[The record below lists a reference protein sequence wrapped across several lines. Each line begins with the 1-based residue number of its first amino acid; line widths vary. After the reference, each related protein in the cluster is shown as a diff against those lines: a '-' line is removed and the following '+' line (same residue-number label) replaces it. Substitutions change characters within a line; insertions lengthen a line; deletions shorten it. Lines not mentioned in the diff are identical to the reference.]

1 MKSKFVA
8 GALIASM
15 AVAAL
20 ASCAKKK
27 PGGGNETTGGYQPTE
42 QEQTLPLVFGIDG
55 ADGVFNPYFSTAAY
69 DGEIVGMTQIGMLTA
84 EGTSYKYGDN
94 YACVTKDLDITYLD
108 ASGKETNKETSA
120 KQTRYDFLIKKG
132 VKFSDGKDLTI
143 KDVLFNLYLFLDT
156 AYSGSSTIYS
166 TDIVGLN
173 KYRTGKDD
181 KNAMSSI
188 DATATTNADARLRRV
203 YNWLNNQ
210 KLLAEFESVENIPAD
225 AGYVSGLEVYKNEIE
240 KDIKAFIPY
249 FQTEVKNDYDS
260 AESSFKETCKEY
272 AFNEVWELYL
282 YNYGKVKRKTHPGTS
297 RYVKVDEKGNEV
309 TTEQEDANDKLPEDK
324 RKVYRYKIDW
334 EGTDYKT
341 IFAKFT
347 SDAAKR
353 EYAIN
358 FVYESTTGFALDEE
372 FSLTDYGKIEKD
384 ALKNAIYG
392 GSASYSS
399 LYTNVQ
405 LEERSKIINAAEGSK
420 GFKSIEGVKN
430 YTTKTFRNEKTK
442 KHYNLDG
449 EYDVLSITINKVDP
463 KAIWNFSFTVAPLH
477 YYSYEGAADEGE
489 WCVNNNYG
497 VKFNDSTFMNNVVN
511 APSKIGVPVG
521 AGPYKA
527 SRETGLGNDK
537 YPSKTEFLKNYRVY
551 YERNTYFDTL
561 DGVVGGGPIQNA
573 KVKYFQ
579 YKIVN
584 SSVLLSSLEKNEIDV
599 GSPTATT
606 ENLNAL
612 NAATMSH
619 LTSKMVWVNGYGYVG
634 INAGKIPDVWLRR
647 AIIKTMNTAMIMG
660 YYKSDDLASV
670 IYRPMSIQSWAYPDT
685 AGVFKGETLDGESI
699 DYIYDGTG
707 KEIADM
713 LAEHGYNVSADGKVL
728 SDPIG
733 NPIEEMTFTI
743 AGESDDHPAYQ
754 MFKNAQEVLR
764 KIGIK
769 VNVKTDQF
777 ALKKLASGQLTV
789 WAAAWGSTI
798 DPDMYQ
804 VYHKDSTAGSTLNW
818 GYREIKARKADE
830 YPYIN
835 HYEYENRVIDKL
847 SELID
852 QGRSTTVQNT
862 RKTTYWEALD
872 LVMELA
878 VEMPTY
884 QRRDLT
890 VYNKNKIDGAT
901 LNQNPTAF
909 DGLFSKI
916 WEVGYTR

>member
-1 MKSKFVA
+1 MKRKLVA
-8 GALIASM
+8 GALVASM
-15 AVAAL
+15 AIGIGAG
-20 ASCAKKK
+20 CNNKK
-27 PGGGNETTGGYQPTE
+27 PHTDGNTAGGYQPTE

-55 ADGVFNPYFSTAAY
+55 ADGVFNPYFSTASY

-84 EGTSYKYGDN
+84 EGTDYKYGDN
-94 YACVTKDLDITYLD
+94 YACVTKDLDITYID
-108 ASGKETNKETSA
+108 ASGKETKKEA
-120 KQTRYDFLIKKG
+120 LAQYTRYDFLIKKG
-132 VKFSDGKDLTI
+132 IKFSDGVDLTI

-181 KNAMSSI
+181 KGAMSTI
-188 DATATTNADARLRRV
+188 DATATTNADMRLLRI

-210 KLLAEFESVENIPAD
+210 ILIKEYGSVGNIPAN
-225 AGYVSGLEVYKNEIE
+225 AGYVSGLDQYKAEIE
-240 KDIKAFIPY
+240 SDIKAFIPY

-282 YNYGKVKRKTHPGTS
+282 YNYGKVKRKTHAGTS
-297 RYVKVDEKGNEV
+297 RYVRVDDAGNEV
-309 TTEQEDANDKLPEDK
+309 SIEQEDANDKLADDDPNK
-324 RKVYRYKIDW
+324 KTYRYKLDW
-334 EGTDYKT
+334 DGTTYHDDFAKLTTDEAKKDYAIKYIYKT
-341 IFAKFT
+341 
-347 SDAAKR
+347 
-353 EYAIN
+353 
-358 FVYESTTGFALDEE
+358 TTGFE
-372 FSLTDYGKIEKD
+372 LTEDFTIDYDKIEKD
-384 ALKNAIYG
+384 ALRKAIYG

-399 LYTNVQ
+399 LYTDIQ
-405 LEERSKIINAAEGSK
+405 LNERTKIIAAAEGDK
-420 GFKSIEGVKN
+420 TGFKSIEGVKYSTQN
-430 YTTKTFRNEKTK
+430 SFRNEKTK
-442 KHYNLDG
+442 EYYDLDG
-449 EYDVLSITINKVDP
+449 DYDVLSITINKVDP
-463 KAIWNFSFTVAPLH
+463 KAIWNFSFTVAPMH
-477 YYSYEGAADEGE
+477 YYSYDGAGDEGE

-497 VKFNDSTFMNNVVN
+497 VKFNDSTFMNNVVK
-511 APSKIGVPVG
+511 APSKLGVPVG

-527 SRETGLGNDK
+527 SRETGLGNDL
-537 YPSKTEFLKNYRVY
+537 YPGKNEFLNNNRVY

-561 DGVVGGGPIQNA
+561 DGVENGGPIQNA

-584 SSVLLSSLEKNEIDV
+584 SSVLLQSLEKKEIDV
-599 GSPTATT
+599 GTPNATT

-612 NAATMSH
+612 NGATMSH
-619 LTSKMVWVNGYGYVG
+619 LTSKMVWTNGYGYVG
-634 INAGKIPDVWLRR
+634 INAGKIANVWLRR
-647 AIIKTMNTAMIMG
+647 AIIKAMNTDMIMG
-660 YYKSDDLASV
+660 YYKSDDLASI
-670 IYRPMSIQSWAYPDT
+670 IYRPMSIQSWAYPDSVT
-685 AGVFKGETLDGESI
+685 TYRGTTRDNYDV

-707 KEIADM
+707 REIVSM
-713 LAEHGYNVSADGKVL
+713 LADHGYNVSADGSKVI
-728 SDPIG
+728 SDPNG
-733 NPIEEMTFTI
+733 KAIEEMTFTI

-754 MFKNAQEVLR
+754 MFKNAQEVLK
-764 KIGIK
+764 KIGIN

-818 GYREIKARKADE
+818 GYREIKADRAK
-830 YPYIN
+830 YG
-835 HYEYENRVIDKL
+835 YENQVIDEL
-847 SELID
+847 SALID
-852 QGRSTTVQNT
+852 QGRETTTQNT

-890 VYNKNKIDGAT
+890 VYNKNKIDTNT

>member
-1 MKSKFVA
+1 MKRKLVA
-8 GALIASM
+8 GALVASM
-15 AVAAL
+15 AIGIGAG
-20 ASCAKKK
+20 CNNKK
-27 PGGGNETTGGYQPTE
+27 PHTDNNTAGGYQPTE

-55 ADGVFNPYFSTAAY
+55 ADGVFNPYFSTASY

-84 EGTSYKYGDN
+84 EGTDYKYGDN
-94 YACVTKDLDITYLD
+94 YACVTKDLDITYID
-108 ASGKETNKETSA
+108 ASGKETKKETSA
-120 KQTRYDFLIKKG
+120 QYTRYDFLIKKG
-132 VKFSDGKDLTI
+132 IKFSDGEDLTI
-143 KDVLFNLYLFLDT
+143 KDVLFNLYLFLDP

-181 KNAMSSI
+181 KGAMSTI
-188 DATATTNADARLRRV
+188 DATATTNADMRLLRI

-210 KLLAEFESVENIPAD
+210 ILIKEYGSVGNIPAN
-225 AGYVSGLEVYKNEIE
+225 AGYVSGLDQYKAEIE
-240 KDIKAFIPY
+240 SDIKAFIPY

-282 YNYGKVKRKTHPGTS
+282 YNYGKVKRKTHAGTS
-297 RYVKVDEKGNEV
+297 RYVKVDDAGNEV
-309 TTEQEDANDKLPEDK
+309 SIEQEDANDALADNDPNKK
-324 RKVYRYKIDW
+324 TYRYKLDW
-334 EGTDYKT
+334 DGTTYHDDFAKLTTDEDKKDYAIKYIYKT
-341 IFAKFT
+341 
-347 SDAAKR
+347 
-353 EYAIN
+353 
-358 FVYESTTGFALDEE
+358 TTGFE
-372 FSLTDYGKIEKD
+372 LTEDFTIDYDKIEKD
-384 ALKNAIYG
+384 ALRKAIYG

-399 LYTNVQ
+399 LYTDIQ
-405 LEERSKIINAAEGSK
+405 LNERSKIIAAADGDNT
-420 GFKSIEGVKN
+420 GFKSIEGVKYSTQN
-430 YTTKTFRNEKTK
+430 SFRNEKTK
-442 KHYNLDG
+442 EYYDLDG
-449 EYDVLSITINKVDP
+449 DYDVLSITINKVDP
-463 KAIWNFSFTVAPLH
+463 KAIWNFSFTVAPMH
-477 YYSYEGAADEGE
+477 YYSYDGAGDEGE

-497 VKFNDSTFMNNVVN
+497 VVFNSSSFMNDTVK
-511 APSKIGVPVG
+511 APSKLGVPVG

-527 SRETGLGNDK
+527 SRETGLGNDL
-537 YPSKTEFLKNYRVY
+537 YPGKNEFLNNNRVY

-561 DGVVGGGPIQNA
+561 DGVENGGPIQNA

-584 SSVLLSSLEKNEIDV
+584 SSVLLQSLEKNEIDV
-599 GSPTATT
+599 GTPNATT

-612 NAATMSH
+612 NGATMSH
-619 LTSKMVWVNGYGYVG
+619 LTSKMVWTNGYGYVG
-634 INAGKIPDVWLRR
+634 INAGKIADVWLRR
-647 AIIKTMNTAMIMG
+647 AIIKAMNTDMIMG
-660 YYKSDDLASV
+660 YYKSDDLASI
-670 IYRPMSIQSWAYPDT
+670 IYRPMSIQSWAYPDSAT
-685 AGVFKGETLDGESI
+685 TYSGTTLDNYDV

-707 KEIADM
+707 REIVSM
-713 LAEHGYNVSADGKVL
+713 LAEHGYNVSADGSKVI
-728 SDPIG
+728 SDPNG
-733 NPIEEMTFTI
+733 HAIEEMTFTI

-754 MFKNAQEVLR
+754 MFKNAQEVLK
-764 KIGIK
+764 KIGIT

-818 GYREIKARKADE
+818 GYREIKADRAK
-830 YPYIN
+830 YG
-835 HYEYENRVIDKL
+835 YENQVIDEL
-847 SELID
+847 SALID
-852 QGRSTTVQNT
+852 QGRATTNQNT

-890 VYNKNKIDGAT
+890 VYNKNKIDTNT

>member
-1 MKSKFVA
+1 MKRKLVA
-8 GALIASM
+8 GALVASM
-15 AVAAL
+15 AIGIGAG
-20 ASCAKKK
+20 CNNKK
-27 PGGGNETTGGYQPTE
+27 PHTDDNTAGGYQPTE

-55 ADGVFNPYFSTAAY
+55 ADGVFNPYFSTASY

-84 EGTSYKYGDN
+84 EGTDYKYGDN
-94 YACVTKDLDITYLD
+94 YACVTKDLDITYID
-108 ASGKETNKETSA
+108 ASGKETKKEA
-120 KQTRYDFLIKKG
+120 LAQYTRYDFLIKKG
-132 VKFSDGKDLTI
+132 IKFSDGVDLTI

-181 KNAMSSI
+181 KGAMSTI
-188 DATATTNADARLRRV
+188 DATATTNADMRLLRI

-210 KLLAEFESVENIPAD
+210 ILIKEYGSVGNIPAN
-225 AGYVSGLEVYKNEIE
+225 AGYVSGLDQYKAEIE
-240 KDIKAFIPY
+240 SDIKAFIPY

-282 YNYGKVKRKTHPGTS
+282 YNYGKVKRKTHAGTS
-297 RYVKVDEKGNEV
+297 RYVRVDDAGNEV
-309 TTEQEDANDKLPEDK
+309 SIEQEDANDKLADDDPNK
-324 RKVYRYKIDW
+324 KTYRYKLDW
-334 EGTDYKT
+334 DGTTYHDDFAKLTTDEAKKDYAIKYIYKT
-341 IFAKFT
+341 
-347 SDAAKR
+347 
-353 EYAIN
+353 
-358 FVYESTTGFALDEE
+358 TTGFE
-372 FSLTDYGKIEKD
+372 LTEDFTIDYDKIEKD
-384 ALKNAIYG
+384 ALRKAIYG

-399 LYTNVQ
+399 LYTDIQ
-405 LEERSKIINAAEGSK
+405 LNERTKIIAAAEGDK
-420 GFKSIEGVKN
+420 TGFKSIEGVKYSTQN
-430 YTTKTFRNEKTK
+430 SFRNEKTK
-442 KHYNLDG
+442 EYYDLDG
-449 EYDVLSITINKVDP
+449 DYDVLSITINKVDP
-463 KAIWNFSFTVAPLH
+463 KAIWNFSFTVAPMH
-477 YYSYEGAADEGE
+477 YYSYDGAGDEGE

-497 VKFNDSTFMNNVVN
+497 VKFNDSKFMNNVVK
-511 APSKIGVPVG
+511 APSKLGVPVG

-527 SRETGLGNDK
+527 SRETGLGNDL
-537 YPSKTEFLKNYRVY
+537 YPGKNEFLNNNRVY

-561 DGVVGGGPIQNA
+561 DGVENGGPIQNA

-584 SSVLLSSLEKNEIDV
+584 SSVLLQSLEKNEIDV
-599 GSPTATT
+599 GTPNATT

-612 NAATMSH
+612 NGATMSH
-619 LTSKMVWVNGYGYVG
+619 LTSKMVWTNGYGYVG
-634 INAGKIPDVWLRR
+634 INAGKIADVWLRR
-647 AIIKTMNTAMIMG
+647 AIIKAMNTDMIMG
-660 YYKSDDLASV
+660 YYKSDDLASI
-670 IYRPMSIQSWAYPDT
+670 IYRPMSIQSWAYPDSAT
-685 AGVFKGETLDGESI
+685 TYSGTTLDNYDV

-707 KEIADM
+707 REIVSM
-713 LAEHGYNVSADGKVL
+713 LAEHGYNVSADRSKVI
-728 SDPIG
+728 SDPNG
-733 NPIEEMTFTI
+733 KAIEEMTFTI

-754 MFKNAQEVLR
+754 MFKNAQEVLK
-764 KIGIK
+764 KIGIN

-818 GYREIKARKADE
+818 GYREIKADRAK
-830 YPYIN
+830 YG
-835 HYEYENRVIDKL
+835 YENQVIDEL
-847 SELID
+847 SALID
-852 QGRSTTVQNT
+852 QGRATTNQNT

-890 VYNKNKIDGAT
+890 VYNKNKIDTNT

>member
-1 MKSKFVA
+1 MKRKLVA
-8 GALIASM
+8 GALVASM
-15 AVAAL
+15 AIGIGAG
-20 ASCAKKK
+20 CNNKK
-27 PGGGNETTGGYQPTE
+27 PHTDDNTAGGYQPTE

-55 ADGVFNPYFSTAAY
+55 ADGVFNPYFSTASY

-84 EGTSYKYGDN
+84 EGTDYKYGDN
-94 YACVTKDLDITYLD
+94 YACVTKDLDITYID
-108 ASGKETNKETSA
+108 ASGKETKKEA
-120 KQTRYDFLIKKG
+120 LAQYTRYDFLIKKG
-132 VKFSDGKDLTI
+132 IKFSDGVDLTI

-181 KNAMSSI
+181 KGAMSTI
-188 DATATTNADARLRRV
+188 DATATTNADMRLLRI

-210 KLLAEFESVENIPAD
+210 ILIKEYGSVGNIPAN
-225 AGYVSGLEVYKNEIE
+225 AGYVSGLDQYKAEIE
-240 KDIKAFIPY
+240 SDIKAFIPY

-282 YNYGKVKRKTHPGTS
+282 YNYGKVKRKTHAGTS
-297 RYVKVDEKGNEV
+297 RYVKVDDAGNEV
-309 TTEQEDANDKLPEDK
+309 SIEQEDANDKLADDDPNK
-324 RKVYRYKIDW
+324 KTYRYKLDW
-334 EGTDYKT
+334 DGTTYHDDFAKLTTDEAKKDYAIKYIYKT
-341 IFAKFT
+341 
-347 SDAAKR
+347 
-353 EYAIN
+353 
-358 FVYESTTGFALDEE
+358 TTGFE
-372 FSLTDYGKIEKD
+372 LTEDFTIDYDKIEKD
-384 ALKNAIYG
+384 ALRKAIYG

-399 LYTNVQ
+399 LYTDIQ
-405 LEERSKIINAAEGSK
+405 LNERTKIIAAAEGDK
-420 GFKSIEGVKN
+420 TGFKSIEGVKYSTQN
-430 YTTKTFRNEKTK
+430 SFRNEKTK
-442 KHYNLDG
+442 EYYDLDG
-449 EYDVLSITINKVDP
+449 DYDVLSITINKVDP
-463 KAIWNFSFTVAPLH
+463 KAIWNFSFTVAPMH
-477 YYSYEGAADEGE
+477 YYSYDGAGDEGE

-497 VKFNDSTFMNNVVN
+497 VKFNDSKFMNNVVK
-511 APSKIGVPVG
+511 APSKLGVPVG

-527 SRETGLGNDK
+527 SRETGLGNDL
-537 YPSKTEFLKNYRVY
+537 YPGKNEFLNNNRVY

-561 DGVVGGGPIQNA
+561 DGVENGGPIQNA

-584 SSVLLSSLEKNEIDV
+584 SSVLLQSLEKNEIDV
-599 GSPTATT
+599 GTPNATT

-612 NAATMSH
+612 NGATMSH
-619 LTSKMVWVNGYGYVG
+619 LTSKMVWTNGYGYVG
-634 INAGKIPDVWLRR
+634 INAGKIADVWLRR
-647 AIIKTMNTAMIMG
+647 AIIKAMNTDMIMG
-660 YYKSDDLASV
+660 YYKSDDLASI
-670 IYRPMSIQSWAYPDT
+670 IYRPMSIQSWAYPDSAT
-685 AGVFKGETLDGESI
+685 TYSGTTLDNYDV

-707 KEIADM
+707 REIVSM
-713 LAEHGYNVSADGKVL
+713 LAEHGYNVSADRSKVI
-728 SDPIG
+728 SDPNG
-733 NPIEEMTFTI
+733 KAIEEMTFTI

-754 MFKNAQEVLR
+754 MFKNAQEVLK
-764 KIGIK
+764 KIGIN

-818 GYREIKARKADE
+818 GYREIKADRAK
-830 YPYIN
+830 YG
-835 HYEYENRVIDKL
+835 YENQVIDEL
-847 SELID
+847 SALID
-852 QGRSTTVQNT
+852 QGRATTNQNT

-890 VYNKNKIDGAT
+890 VYNKNKIDTNT

>member
-1 MKSKFVA
+1 MKRKLVA
-8 GALIASM
+8 GALVASM
-15 AVAAL
+15 AIGIGAG
-20 ASCAKKK
+20 CNNKK
-27 PGGGNETTGGYQPTE
+27 PHTDDNTAGGYQPTE

-55 ADGVFNPYFSTAAY
+55 ADGVFNPYFSTASY

-84 EGTSYKYGDN
+84 EGTDYKYGDN
-94 YACVTKDLDITYLD
+94 YACVTKDLDITYID
-108 ASGKETNKETSA
+108 ASGKETKKETSA
-120 KQTRYDFLIKKG
+120 QYTRYDFLIKKG
-132 VKFSDGKDLTI
+132 IKFSDGEDLTI
-143 KDVLFNLYLFLDT
+143 KDVLFNLYLFLDP

-181 KNAMSSI
+181 KGAMSTI
-188 DATATTNADARLRRV
+188 DATATTNADMRLLRI

-210 KLLAEFESVENIPAD
+210 ILIKEYGSVGNIPAN
-225 AGYVSGLEVYKNEIE
+225 AGYVSGLDQYKAEIE
-240 KDIKAFIPY
+240 SDIKAFIPY

-282 YNYGKVKRKTHPGTS
+282 YNYGKVKRKTHAGTS
-297 RYVKVDEKGNEV
+297 RYVKVDDAGNEV
-309 TTEQEDANDKLPEDK
+309 SIEQEDANDALADNDPNKK
-324 RKVYRYKIDW
+324 TYRYKLDW
-334 EGTDYKT
+334 DGTTYHDDFAKLTTDEAKKDYAIKYIYKT
-341 IFAKFT
+341 
-347 SDAAKR
+347 
-353 EYAIN
+353 
-358 FVYESTTGFALDEE
+358 TTGFE
-372 FSLTDYGKIEKD
+372 LTEDFTIDYDKIEKD
-384 ALKNAIYG
+384 ALRKAIYG

-399 LYTNVQ
+399 LYTDIQ
-405 LEERSKIINAAEGSK
+405 LNERSKIIAAADGDNT
-420 GFKSIEGVKN
+420 GFKSIEGVKYSTQN
-430 YTTKTFRNEKTK
+430 SFRNEKTK
-442 KHYNLDG
+442 EYYDLDG
-449 EYDVLSITINKVDP
+449 DYDVLSITINKVDP
-463 KAIWNFSFTVAPLH
+463 KAIWNFSFTVAPMH
-477 YYSYEGAADEGE
+477 YYSYDGAGDEGE

-497 VKFNDSTFMNNVVN
+497 VVFNSSSFMNDTVK
-511 APSKIGVPVG
+511 APSKLGVPVG

-527 SRETGLGNDK
+527 SRETGLGNDL
-537 YPSKTEFLKNYRVY
+537 YPGKNEFLNNNRVY

-561 DGVVGGGPIQNA
+561 DGVENGGPIQNA

-584 SSVLLSSLEKNEIDV
+584 SSVLLQSLEKNEIDV
-599 GSPTATT
+599 GTPNATT

-612 NAATMSH
+612 NGATMSH
-619 LTSKMVWVNGYGYVG
+619 LTSKMVWTNGYGYVG
-634 INAGKIPDVWLRR
+634 INAGKIADVWLRR
-647 AIIKTMNTAMIMG
+647 AIIKAMNTDMIMG
-660 YYKSDDLASV
+660 YYKSDDLASI
-670 IYRPMSIQSWAYPDT
+670 IYRPMSIQSWAYPDSAT
-685 AGVFKGETLDGESI
+685 TYSGTTLDNYDV

-707 KEIADM
+707 REIVSM
-713 LAEHGYNVSADGKVL
+713 LAEHGYNVSADGSKVI
-728 SDPIG
+728 S
-733 NPIEEMTFTI
+733 NPDNHSIEEMTFTI

-754 MFKNAQEVLR
+754 MFKNAQEVLK
-764 KIGIK
+764 KIGIT

-818 GYREIKARKADE
+818 GYREIKADRAK
-830 YPYIN
+830 YG
-835 HYEYENRVIDKL
+835 YENQVIDEL
-847 SELID
+847 SALID
-852 QGRSTTVQNT
+852 QGRATTNQNT

-890 VYNKNKIDGAT
+890 VYNKNKIDTNT

>member
-1 MKSKFVA
+1 MKRKLVA
-8 GALIASM
+8 GALVASM
-15 AVAAL
+15 AIGIGAG
-20 ASCAKKK
+20 CNNKK
-27 PGGGNETTGGYQPTE
+27 PHTDDNTTGGYQPTE

-55 ADGVFNPYFSTAAY
+55 ADSVFNPYFSTASY

-84 EGTSYKYGDN
+84 EGTDYKYGDN
-94 YACVTKDLDITYLD
+94 YACVTKDLDITYID
-108 ASGKETNKETSA
+108 ASGKETKKETSA
-120 KQTRYDFLIKKG
+120 QYTRYDFLIKKG
-132 VKFSDGKDLTI
+132 IKFSDGVDLTI

-181 KNAMSSI
+181 KGAMSTI
-188 DATATTNADARLRRV
+188 DATATTNADMRLLRI

-210 KLLAEFESVENIPAD
+210 ILIKEYGSVGNIPAN
-225 AGYVSGLEVYKNEIE
+225 AGYVSGLDQYKAEIE
-240 KDIKAFIPY
+240 SDIKAFIPY

-282 YNYGKVKRKTHPGTS
+282 YNYGKVKRKTHAGTS
-297 RYVKVDEKGNEV
+297 RYVRVDDAGNEV
-309 TTEQEDANDKLPEDK
+309 SIEQEDANDKLADDDPNK
-324 RKVYRYKIDW
+324 KTYRYKLDW
-334 EGTDYKT
+334 DGTTYHDDFAKLTTDEAKKDYAIKYIYKT
-341 IFAKFT
+341 
-347 SDAAKR
+347 
-353 EYAIN
+353 
-358 FVYESTTGFALDEE
+358 TTGFE
-372 FSLTDYGKIEKD
+372 LTEDFTIDYDKIEKD
-384 ALKNAIYG
+384 ALRKAIYG

-399 LYTNVQ
+399 LYTDIQ
-405 LEERSKIINAAEGSK
+405 LNERTKIIAAAEGDK
-420 GFKSIEGVKN
+420 TGFKSIEGVKYSTQN
-430 YTTKTFRNEKTK
+430 SFRNEKTK
-442 KHYNLDG
+442 EYYDLDG
-449 EYDVLSITINKVDP
+449 DYDVLSITINKVDP
-463 KAIWNFSFTVAPLH
+463 KAIWNFSFTVAPMH
-477 YYSYEGAADEGE
+477 YYSYDGAGDEGE

-497 VKFNDSTFMNNVVN
+497 VKFNDSKFMNNVVK
-511 APSKIGVPVG
+511 APSKLGVPVG

-527 SRETGLGNDK
+527 SRETGLGNDL
-537 YPSKTEFLKNYRVY
+537 YPGKNEFLNNNRVY

-561 DGVVGGGPIQNA
+561 DGVENGGPIQNA

-584 SSVLLSSLEKNEIDV
+584 SSVLLQSLEKNEIDV
-599 GSPTATT
+599 GTPNATT

-612 NAATMSH
+612 NGATMSH
-619 LTSKMVWVNGYGYVG
+619 LTSKMVWTNGYGYVG
-634 INAGKIPDVWLRR
+634 INAGKIADVWLRR
-647 AIIKTMNTAMIMG
+647 AIIKAMNTDMIMG
-660 YYKSDDLASV
+660 YYKSDDLASI
-670 IYRPMSIQSWAYPDT
+670 IYRPMSIQSWAYPDSAT
-685 AGVFKGETLDGESI
+685 TYSGTTLDNYDV

-707 KEIADM
+707 REIVSM
-713 LAEHGYNVSADGKVL
+713 LAEHGYNVSADRSKVI
-728 SDPIG
+728 SDPNG
-733 NPIEEMTFTI
+733 KAIEEMTFTI

-754 MFKNAQEVLR
+754 MFKNAQEVLK
-764 KIGIK
+764 KIGIN

-818 GYREIKARKADE
+818 GYREIKADRAK
-830 YPYIN
+830 YG
-835 HYEYENRVIDKL
+835 YENQVIDEL
-847 SELID
+847 SALID
-852 QGRSTTVQNT
+852 QGRATTTQNT

-890 VYNKNKIDGAT
+890 VYNKNKIDTNT

>member
-1 MKSKFVA
+1 MKRKLVA
-8 GALIASM
+8 GALVASM
-15 AVAAL
+15 AIGIGAG
-20 ASCAKKK
+20 CNNKK
-27 PGGGNETTGGYQPTE
+27 PHTDDNTAGGYQPTE

-55 ADGVFNPYFSTAAY
+55 ADGVFNPYFSTASY

-84 EGTSYKYGDN
+84 EGTDYKYGDN
-94 YACVTKDLDITYLD
+94 YACVTKDLDITYID
-108 ASGKETNKETSA
+108 ASGKETKKEA
-120 KQTRYDFLIKKG
+120 LAQYTRYDFLIKKG
-132 VKFSDGKDLTI
+132 IKFSDGVDLTI

-181 KNAMSSI
+181 KGAMSTI
-188 DATATTNADARLRRV
+188 DATATTNADMRLLRI

-210 KLLAEFESVENIPAD
+210 ILIKEYGSVGNIPAN
-225 AGYVSGLEVYKNEIE
+225 AGYVSGLDQYKAEIE
-240 KDIKAFIPY
+240 SDIKAFIPY

-282 YNYGKVKRKTHPGTS
+282 YNYGKVKRKTHAGTS
-297 RYVKVDEKGNEV
+297 RYVRVDDAGNEV
-309 TTEQEDANDKLPEDK
+309 SIEQEDANDELADDDPNKK
-324 RKVYRYKIDW
+324 TYRYKLDW
-334 EGTDYKT
+334 DGTTYHDDFAKLTTDEAKKDYAIKYIYKT
-341 IFAKFT
+341 
-347 SDAAKR
+347 
-353 EYAIN
+353 
-358 FVYESTTGFALDEE
+358 TTGFE
-372 FSLTDYGKIEKD
+372 LTEDFTIDYDKIEKD
-384 ALKNAIYG
+384 ALRKAIYG

-399 LYTNVQ
+399 LYTDIQ
-405 LEERSKIINAAEGSK
+405 LNERTKIIAAAEGDK
-420 GFKSIEGVKN
+420 TGFKSIEGVKYSTQN
-430 YTTKTFRNEKTK
+430 SFRNEKTK
-442 KHYNLDG
+442 EYYDLDG
-449 EYDVLSITINKVDP
+449 DYDVLSITINKVDP
-463 KAIWNFSFTVAPLH
+463 KAIWNFSFTVAPMH
-477 YYSYEGAADEGE
+477 YYSYDGAGDEGE

-497 VKFNDSTFMNNVVN
+497 VKFNDSKFMNNVVK
-511 APSKIGVPVG
+511 APSKLGVPVG

-527 SRETGLGNDK
+527 SRETGLGNDL
-537 YPSKTEFLKNYRVY
+537 YPGKNEFLNNNRVY

-561 DGVVGGGPIQNA
+561 DGVENGGPIQNA

-584 SSVLLSSLEKNEIDV
+584 SSVLLQSLEKNEIDV
-599 GSPTATT
+599 GTPNATT

-612 NAATMSH
+612 NGATMSH
-619 LTSKMVWVNGYGYVG
+619 LTSKMVWTNGYGYVG
-634 INAGKIPDVWLRR
+634 INAGKIADVWLRR
-647 AIIKTMNTAMIMG
+647 AIIKAMNTDMIMG
-660 YYKSDDLASV
+660 YYKSDDLASI
-670 IYRPMSIQSWAYPDT
+670 IYRPMSIQSWAYPDSAT
-685 AGVFKGETLDGESI
+685 TYSGTTLDNYDV

-707 KEIADM
+707 REIVSM
-713 LAEHGYNVSADGKVL
+713 LAEHGYNVSADRSKVI
-728 SDPIG
+728 SDPNG
-733 NPIEEMTFTI
+733 KAIEEMTFTI

-754 MFKNAQEVLR
+754 MFKNAQEVLK
-764 KIGIK
+764 KIGIN

-818 GYREIKARKADE
+818 GYREIKADRAK
-830 YPYIN
+830 YG
-835 HYEYENRVIDKL
+835 YENQVIDEL
-847 SELID
+847 SALID
-852 QGRSTTVQNT
+852 QGRATTTQNT

-890 VYNKNKIDGAT
+890 VYNKNKIDTNT

>member
-1 MKSKFVA
+1 MKRKLVA
-8 GALIASM
+8 GALVASM
-15 AVAAL
+15 AIGIGAG
-20 ASCAKKK
+20 CNNKK
-27 PGGGNETTGGYQPTE
+27 PHTDNNTTGGYQPTE

-55 ADGVFNPYFSTAAY
+55 ADGVFNPYFSTASY

-84 EGTSYKYGDN
+84 EGTDYKYGDN
-94 YACVTKDLDITYLD
+94 YACVTKDLDITYID
-108 ASGKETNKETSA
+108 ASGKETKKETSA
-120 KQTRYDFLIKKG
+120 QYTRYDFLIKKG
-132 VKFSDGKDLTI
+132 IKFSDGVDLTI

-181 KNAMSSI
+181 KGAMSTI
-188 DATATTNADARLRRV
+188 DATATTNADMRLLRI

-210 KLLAEFESVENIPAD
+210 ILIKEYGSVGNIPAN
-225 AGYVSGLEVYKNEIE
+225 AGYVSGLDQYKAEIE
-240 KDIKAFIPY
+240 SDIKAFIPY

-282 YNYGKVKRKTHPGTS
+282 YNYGKVKRKTHAGTS
-297 RYVKVDEKGNEV
+297 RYVRVDDAGNEV
-309 TTEQEDANDKLPEDK
+309 SIEQEDANDKLADDDPNK
-324 RKVYRYKIDW
+324 KTYRYKLDW
-334 EGTDYKT
+334 DGTTYHDDFAKLTTDEAKKDYAIKYIYKT
-341 IFAKFT
+341 
-347 SDAAKR
+347 
-353 EYAIN
+353 
-358 FVYESTTGFALDEE
+358 TTGFE
-372 FSLTDYGKIEKD
+372 LTEDFTIDYDKIEKD
-384 ALKNAIYG
+384 ALRKAIYG

-399 LYTNVQ
+399 LYTDIQ
-405 LEERSKIINAAEGSK
+405 LNERTKIIAAAEGDK
-420 GFKSIEGVKN
+420 TGFKSIEGVKYSTQN
-430 YTTKTFRNEKTK
+430 SFRNEKTK
-442 KHYNLDG
+442 EYYDLDG
-449 EYDVLSITINKVDP
+449 DYDVLSITINKVDP
-463 KAIWNFSFTVAPLH
+463 KAIWNFSFTVAPMH
-477 YYSYEGAADEGE
+477 YYSYDGAGDEGE

-497 VKFNDSTFMNNVVN
+497 VKFNDSTFMNNVVK
-511 APSKIGVPVG
+511 APSKLGVPVG

-527 SRETGLGNDK
+527 SRETGLGNDL
-537 YPSKTEFLKNYRVY
+537 YPGKNEFLNNNRVY

-561 DGVVGGGPIQNA
+561 DGVENGGPIQNA

-584 SSVLLSSLEKNEIDV
+584 SSVLLQSLEKNEIDV
-599 GSPTATT
+599 GTPNATT

-612 NAATMSH
+612 NGATMSH
-619 LTSKMVWVNGYGYVG
+619 LTSKMVWTNGYGYVG
-634 INAGKIPDVWLRR
+634 INAGKIADVWLRR
-647 AIIKTMNTAMIMG
+647 AIIKAMNTDMIMG
-660 YYKSDDLASV
+660 YYKSDDLASI
-670 IYRPMSIQSWAYPDT
+670 IYRPMSIQSWAYPDSAT
-685 AGVFKGETLDGESI
+685 TYSGTTLDNYDV

-707 KEIADM
+707 REIVSM
-713 LAEHGYNVSADGKVL
+713 LAEHGYNVSADRSKVI
-728 SDPIG
+728 SDPNG
-733 NPIEEMTFTI
+733 HSIEEMTFTI

-754 MFKNAQEVLR
+754 MFKNAQEVLK
-764 KIGIK
+764 KIGIT

-818 GYREIKARKADE
+818 GYREIKADRAK
-830 YPYIN
+830 YG
-835 HYEYENRVIDKL
+835 YENQVIDEL
-847 SELID
+847 SALID
-852 QGRSTTVQNT
+852 QGRATTNQNT

-890 VYNKNKIDGAT
+890 VYNKNKIDTNT

>member
-1 MKSKFVA
+1 MKRKLVA
-8 GALIASM
+8 GALVASM
-15 AVAAL
+15 AIGIGAG
-20 ASCAKKK
+20 CNNKK
-27 PGGGNETTGGYQPTE
+27 PHTDDNTAGGYQPTE

-55 ADGVFNPYFSTAAY
+55 ADGVFNPYFSTASY

-84 EGTSYKYGDN
+84 EGTDYKYGDN
-94 YACVTKDLDITYLD
+94 YACVTKDLDITYID
-108 ASGKETNKETSA
+108 ASGKETKKEA
-120 KQTRYDFLIKKG
+120 LAQYTRYDFLIKKG
-132 VKFSDGKDLTI
+132 IKFSDGVDLTI

-181 KNAMSSI
+181 KGAMSTI
-188 DATATTNADARLRRV
+188 DATATTNADMRLLRI

-210 KLLAEFESVENIPAD
+210 ILIKEYGSVGNIPAN
-225 AGYVSGLEVYKNEIE
+225 AGYVSGLDQYKAEIE
-240 KDIKAFIPY
+240 SDIKAFIPY

-282 YNYGKVKRKTHPGTS
+282 YNYGKVKRKTHAGTS
-297 RYVKVDEKGNEV
+297 RYVRVDDAGNEV
-309 TTEQEDANDKLPEDK
+309 SIEQEDANDKLADDDPNK
-324 RKVYRYKIDW
+324 KTYRYKLDW
-334 EGTDYKT
+334 DGTTYHDDFAKLTTDEAKKDYAIKYIYKT
-341 IFAKFT
+341 
-347 SDAAKR
+347 
-353 EYAIN
+353 
-358 FVYESTTGFALDEE
+358 TTGFE
-372 FSLTDYGKIEKD
+372 LTEDFTIDYDKIEKD
-384 ALKNAIYG
+384 ALRKAIYG

-399 LYTNVQ
+399 LYTDIQ
-405 LEERSKIINAAEGSK
+405 LNERTKIIAAAEGDK
-420 GFKSIEGVKN
+420 TGFKSIEGVKYSTQN
-430 YTTKTFRNEKTK
+430 SFRNEKTK
-442 KHYNLDG
+442 EYYDLDG
-449 EYDVLSITINKVDP
+449 DYDVLSITINKVDP
-463 KAIWNFSFTVAPLH
+463 KAIWNFSFTVAPMH
-477 YYSYEGAADEGE
+477 YYSYDGAGDEGE

-497 VKFNDSTFMNNVVN
+497 VKFNDSKFMNNVVK
-511 APSKIGVPVG
+511 APSKLGVPVG

-527 SRETGLGNDK
+527 SRETGLGNDL
-537 YPSKTEFLKNYRVY
+537 YPGKNEFLNNNRVY

-561 DGVVGGGPIQNA
+561 DGVENGGPIQNA

-584 SSVLLSSLEKNEIDV
+584 SSVLLQSLEKNEIDV
-599 GSPTATT
+599 GTPNATT

-612 NAATMSH
+612 NGATMSH
-619 LTSKMVWVNGYGYVG
+619 LTSKMVWTNGYGYVG
-634 INAGKIPDVWLRR
+634 INAGKIADVWLRR
-647 AIIKTMNTAMIMG
+647 AIIKAMNTDMIMG
-660 YYKSDDLASV
+660 YYKSDDLASI
-670 IYRPMSIQSWAYPDT
+670 IYRPMSIQSWAYPDSAT
-685 AGVFKGETLDGESI
+685 TYSGTTLDNYDV

-707 KEIADM
+707 REIVSM
-713 LAEHGYNVSADGKVL
+713 LAEHGYNVSADGSKVI
-728 SDPIG
+728 SDPNG
-733 NPIEEMTFTI
+733 KAIEEMTFTI

-754 MFKNAQEVLR
+754 MFKNAQEVLK
-764 KIGIK
+764 KIGIN

-818 GYREIKARKADE
+818 GYREIKADRAK
-830 YPYIN
+830 YS
-835 HYEYENRVIDKL
+835 YENQVIDEL
-847 SELID
+847 SALID
-852 QGRSTTVQNT
+852 QGRATTTQNT

-890 VYNKNKIDGAT
+890 VYNKNKIDTNT

>member
-1 MKSKFVA
+1 MKRKLVA
-8 GALIASM
+8 GALVASM
-15 AVAAL
+15 AIGIGAG
-20 ASCAKKK
+20 CNNKK
-27 PGGGNETTGGYQPTE
+27 PHTDDNTAGGYQPTE

-55 ADGVFNPYFSTAAY
+55 ADGVFNPYFSTASY

-84 EGTSYKYGDN
+84 EGTDYKYGDN
-94 YACVTKDLDITYLD
+94 YACITKDLDITYID
-108 ASGKETNKETSA
+108 ASGKETKKETSA
-120 KQTRYDFLIKKG
+120 QYTRYDFLIKKG
-132 VKFSDGKDLTI
+132 IKFSDGEDLTI
-143 KDVLFNLYLFLDT
+143 KDVLFNLYLFLDP

-181 KNAMSSI
+181 KGAMSTI
-188 DATATTNADARLRRV
+188 DATATTNADMRLLRI

-210 KLLAEFESVENIPAD
+210 ILIKEYGSVGNIPAN
-225 AGYVSGLEVYKNEIE
+225 AGFVSGLDQYKAEIE

-282 YNYGKVKRKTHPGTS
+282 YNYGKVKRKTHAGTS
-297 RYVKVDEKGNEV
+297 RYVKVDDAGNEV
-309 TTEQEDANDKLPEDK
+309 SIEQEDANDALADNDPNKK
-324 RKVYRYKIDW
+324 TYRYKLDW
-334 EGTDYKT
+334 DGTTYHDDFAKLTTDEAKKDYAIKYIYKT
-341 IFAKFT
+341 
-347 SDAAKR
+347 
-353 EYAIN
+353 
-358 FVYESTTGFALDEE
+358 TTGFE
-372 FSLTDYGKIEKD
+372 LTEDFTIDYDKIEKD
-384 ALKNAIYG
+384 ALRKAIYG

-399 LYTNVQ
+399 LYTDIQ
-405 LEERSKIINAAEGSK
+405 LNERSKIIAAADGDNT
-420 GFKSIEGVKN
+420 GFKSIEGVKYSTQN
-430 YTTKTFRNEKTK
+430 SFRNEKTK
-442 KHYNLDG
+442 EYYDLDG
-449 EYDVLSITINKVDP
+449 DYDVLSITINKVDP
-463 KAIWNFSFTVAPLH
+463 KAIWNFSFTVAPMH
-477 YYSYEGAADEGE
+477 YYSYDGAGDEGE

-497 VKFNDSTFMNNVVN
+497 VVFNSSSFMNDTVK
-511 APSKIGVPVG
+511 APSKLGVPVG

-527 SRETGLGNDK
+527 SRETGLGNDL
-537 YPSKTEFLKNYRVY
+537 YPGKNEFLNNNRVY

-561 DGVVGGGPIQNA
+561 DGVENGGPIQNA

-584 SSVLLSSLEKNEIDV
+584 SSVLLQSLEKNEIDV
-599 GSPTATT
+599 GTPNATT

-612 NAATMSH
+612 NGATMSH
-619 LTSKMVWVNGYGYVG
+619 LTSKMVWTNGYGYVG
-634 INAGKIPDVWLRR
+634 INAGKIADVWLRR
-647 AIIKTMNTAMIMG
+647 AIIKAMNTDMIMG
-660 YYKSDDLASV
+660 YYKSDDLASI
-670 IYRPMSIQSWAYPDT
+670 IYRPMSIQSWAYPDSAT
-685 AGVFKGETLDGESI
+685 TYSGTTLDNYDV

-707 KEIADM
+707 REIVSM
-713 LAEHGYNVSADGKVL
+713 LAEHGYNVSADGSKVI
-728 SDPIG
+728 SDP
-733 NPIEEMTFTI
+733 NEHSIEEMTFTI

-754 MFKNAQEVLR
+754 MFKNAQEVLK
-764 KIGIK
+764 KIGIT

-818 GYREIKARKADE
+818 GYREIKADRAT
-830 YPYIN
+830 YG
-835 HYEYENRVIDKL
+835 YENQVINEL
-847 SELID
+847 SALID
-852 QGRSTTVQNT
+852 QGRATTNQNT

-890 VYNKNKIDGAT
+890 VYNKNKIDTNT

>member
-1 MKSKFVA
+1 MKRKLVA
-8 GALIASM
+8 GALVASM
-15 AVAAL
+15 AIGIGAG
-20 ASCAKKK
+20 CNNKK
-27 PGGGNETTGGYQPTE
+27 PHTDDNTAGGYQPTE

-55 ADGVFNPYFSTAAY
+55 ADGVFNPYFSTASY

-84 EGTSYKYGDN
+84 EGTDYKYGDN
-94 YACVTKDLDITYLD
+94 YACVTKDLDITYID
-108 ASGKETNKETSA
+108 ASGKETKKETSA
-120 KQTRYDFLIKKG
+120 QYTRYDFLIKKG
-132 VKFSDGKDLTI
+132 IKFSDGVDLTI

-181 KNAMSSI
+181 KGAMSTI
-188 DATATTNADARLRRV
+188 DATATTNADMRLLRI

-210 KLLAEFESVENIPAD
+210 ILIKEYGSVGNIPAN
-225 AGYVSGLEVYKNEIE
+225 AGYVSGLDQYKAEIE
-240 KDIKAFIPY
+240 SDIKAFIPY

-282 YNYGKVKRKTHPGTS
+282 YNYGKVKRKTHAGTS
-297 RYVKVDEKGNEV
+297 RYVRVDDAGNEV
-309 TTEQEDANDKLPEDK
+309 SIEQEDANDKLADDDPNK
-324 RKVYRYKIDW
+324 KTYRYKLDW
-334 EGTDYKT
+334 DGTTYHDDFAKLTTDEAKKDYAIKYIYKT
-341 IFAKFT
+341 
-347 SDAAKR
+347 
-353 EYAIN
+353 
-358 FVYESTTGFALDEE
+358 TTGFE
-372 FSLTDYGKIEKD
+372 LTEDFTIDYDKIEKD
-384 ALKNAIYG
+384 ALRKAIYG

-399 LYTNVQ
+399 LYTDIQ
-405 LEERSKIINAAEGSK
+405 LNERTKIIAAAEGDK
-420 GFKSIEGVKN
+420 TGFKSIEGVKYSTQN
-430 YTTKTFRNEKTK
+430 SFRNEKTK
-442 KHYNLDG
+442 EYYDLDG
-449 EYDVLSITINKVDP
+449 DYDVLSITINKVDP
-463 KAIWNFSFTVAPLH
+463 KAIWNFSFTVAPMH
-477 YYSYEGAADEGE
+477 YYSYDGAGDEGE

-497 VKFNDSTFMNNVVN
+497 VKFNDSKFMNNVVK
-511 APSKIGVPVG
+511 APSKLGVPVG

-527 SRETGLGNDK
+527 SRETGLGNDL
-537 YPSKTEFLKNYRVY
+537 YPGKNEFLNNNRVY

-561 DGVVGGGPIQNA
+561 DGVENGGPIQNA

-584 SSVLLSSLEKNEIDV
+584 SSVLLQSLEKNEIDV
-599 GSPTATT
+599 GTPNATT

-612 NAATMSH
+612 NGATMSH
-619 LTSKMVWVNGYGYVG
+619 LTSKMVWTNGYGYVG
-634 INAGKIPDVWLRR
+634 INAGKIADVWLRR
-647 AIIKTMNTAMIMG
+647 AIIKAMNTDMIMG
-660 YYKSDDLASV
+660 YYKSDDLASI
-670 IYRPMSIQSWAYPDT
+670 IYRPMSIQSWAYPDSAT
-685 AGVFKGETLDGESI
+685 TYSGTTLDNYDV

-707 KEIADM
+707 REIVSM
-713 LAEHGYNVSADGKVL
+713 LAEHGYNVSADGSKVI
-728 SDPIG
+728 SDPNG
-733 NPIEEMTFTI
+733 KAIEEMTFTI

-754 MFKNAQEVLR
+754 MFKNAQEVLK
-764 KIGIK
+764 KIGIN

-818 GYREIKARKADE
+818 GYREIKADRAK
-830 YPYIN
+830 YG
-835 HYEYENRVIDKL
+835 YENQVIDEL
-847 SELID
+847 SALID
-852 QGRSTTVQNT
+852 QGRATTTQNT

-890 VYNKNKIDGAT
+890 VYNKNKIDTNT

>member
-1 MKSKFVA
+1 MKRKLVA
-8 GALIASM
+8 GALVASM
-15 AVAAL
+15 AIGIGAG
-20 ASCAKKK
+20 CNNKK
-27 PGGGNETTGGYQPTE
+27 PHTDDNTAGGYQPTE

-55 ADGVFNPYFSTAAY
+55 ADGVFNPYFSTASY

-84 EGTSYKYGDN
+84 EGTDYKYGDN
-94 YACVTKDLDITYLD
+94 YACVTKDLDITYID
-108 ASGKETNKETSA
+108 ASGKETKKEA
-120 KQTRYDFLIKKG
+120 LALYTRYDFLIKKG
-132 VKFSDGKDLTI
+132 IKFSDGVDLTI
-143 KDVLFNLYLFLDT
+143 KDVLFNLYLFLDP

-181 KNAMSSI
+181 KGAMSTI
-188 DATATTNADARLRRV
+188 DATATTNADMRLLRI

-210 KLLAEFESVENIPAD
+210 ILIKEYGSVDNIP
-225 AGYVSGLEVYKNEIE
+225 AGYVSGLDQYKAEIE
-240 KDIKAFIPY
+240 SDIKAFIPY

-282 YNYGKVKRKTHPGTS
+282 YNYGKVKRKTHAGTS
-297 RYVKVDEKGNEV
+297 RYVRVDDAGNEV
-309 TTEQEDANDKLPEDK
+309 SIEQEDANDKLADDDPNK
-324 RKVYRYKIDW
+324 KTYRYKLDW
-334 EGTDYKT
+334 DGTTYHDDFAKLTTDEAKKDYAIKYIYKT
-341 IFAKFT
+341 
-347 SDAAKR
+347 
-353 EYAIN
+353 
-358 FVYESTTGFALDEE
+358 TTGFE
-372 FSLTDYGKIEKD
+372 LTEDFTIDYDKIEKD
-384 ALKNAIYG
+384 ALRKAIYG

-399 LYTNVQ
+399 LYTDIQ
-405 LEERSKIINAAEGSK
+405 LNERTKILAAAEGDK
-420 GFKSIEGVKN
+420 TGFKSIEGVKYSTQN
-430 YTTKTFRNEKTK
+430 SFRNEKTK
-442 KHYNLDG
+442 EYYDLDG
-449 EYDVLSITINKVDP
+449 DYDVLSITINKVDP
-463 KAIWNFSFTVAPLH
+463 KAIWNFSFTVAPMH
-477 YYSYEGAADEGE
+477 YYSSDGAGDEGE

-497 VKFNDSTFMNNVVN
+497 VKFNDSKFMNNVVK
-511 APSKIGVPVG
+511 APSKLGVPVG

-527 SRETGLGNDK
+527 SRETGLGNDL
-537 YPSKTEFLKNYRVY
+537 YPGKNEFLNNNRVY

-561 DGVVGGGPIQNA
+561 DGVENGGPIQNA

-584 SSVLLSSLEKNEIDV
+584 SSVLLQSLEKNEIDV
-599 GSPTATT
+599 GTPNATT

-612 NAATMSH
+612 NGATMSH
-619 LTSKMVWVNGYGYVG
+619 LTSKMVWTNGYGYVG
-634 INAGKIPDVWLRR
+634 INAGKIANVWLRR
-647 AIIKTMNTAMIMG
+647 AIIKAMNTDMIMG
-660 YYKSDDLASV
+660 YYKSDDLASI
-670 IYRPMSIQSWAYPDT
+670 IYRPMSIQSWAYPDSAT
-685 AGVFKGETLDGESI
+685 TYRGTTLDNYDV

-707 KEIADM
+707 REIVSM
-713 LAEHGYNVSADGKVL
+713 LAEHGYNVSADGSKVIR
-728 SDPIG
+728 DPNG
-733 NPIEEMTFTI
+733 KAIEEMTFTI

-754 MFKNAQEVLR
+754 MFKNAQEVLK
-764 KIGIK
+764 KIGIN

-818 GYREIKARKADE
+818 GYREIKADRAK
-830 YPYIN
+830 YG
-835 HYEYENRVIDKL
+835 YENQVIDEL
-847 SELID
+847 SALID
-852 QGRSTTVQNT
+852 QGRATTIQNT
-862 RKTTYWEALD
+862 RKTTYWKALD

-890 VYNKNKIDGAT
+890 VYNKNKIDTNT

>member
-1 MKSKFVA
+1 MKRKLVA
-8 GALIASM
+8 GALVASM
-15 AVAAL
+15 AIGIGAG
-20 ASCAKKK
+20 CNNKK
-27 PGGGNETTGGYQPTE
+27 PHTDGNTAGGYQPTE

-55 ADGVFNPYFSTAAY
+55 ADGVFNPYFSTASY

-84 EGTSYKYGDN
+84 EGTDYKYGDN
-94 YACVTKDLDITYLD
+94 YACVTKDLDITYID
-108 ASGKETNKETSA
+108 ASGKETKKEA
-120 KQTRYDFLIKKG
+120 LAQYTRYDFLIKKG
-132 VKFSDGKDLTI
+132 IKFSDGVDLTI

-181 KNAMSSI
+181 KGAMSTI
-188 DATATTNADARLRRV
+188 DATATTNADMRLLRI

-210 KLLAEFESVENIPAD
+210 ILIKEYGSVGNIPAN
-225 AGYVSGLEVYKNEIE
+225 AGYVSGLDQYKAEIE
-240 KDIKAFIPY
+240 SDIKAFIPY

-282 YNYGKVKRKTHPGTS
+282 YNYGKVKRKTHAGTS
-297 RYVKVDEKGNEV
+297 RYVRVDDAGNEV
-309 TTEQEDANDKLPEDK
+309 SIEQEDANDKLADDDPNK
-324 RKVYRYKIDW
+324 KTYRYKLDW
-334 EGTDYKT
+334 DGTTYHDDFAKLTTDEAKKDYAIKYIYKT
-341 IFAKFT
+341 
-347 SDAAKR
+347 
-353 EYAIN
+353 
-358 FVYESTTGFALDEE
+358 TTGFE
-372 FSLTDYGKIEKD
+372 LTEDFTIDYDKIEKD
-384 ALKNAIYG
+384 ALRKAIYG

-399 LYTNVQ
+399 LYTDIQ
-405 LEERSKIINAAEGSK
+405 LNERTKIIAAAEGDK
-420 GFKSIEGVKN
+420 TGFKSIEGVKYSTQN
-430 YTTKTFRNEKTK
+430 SFRNEKTK
-442 KHYNLDG
+442 EYYDLDG
-449 EYDVLSITINKVDP
+449 DYDVLSITINKVDP
-463 KAIWNFSFTVAPLH
+463 KAIWNFSFTVAPMH
-477 YYSYEGAADEGE
+477 YYSYDGAGDEGE

-497 VKFNDSTFMNNVVN
+497 VKFNDSTFMNNVVK
-511 APSKIGVPVG
+511 APSKLGVPVG

-527 SRETGLGNDK
+527 SRETGLGNDL
-537 YPSKTEFLKNYRVY
+537 YPGKNEFLNNNRVY

-561 DGVVGGGPIQNA
+561 DGVENGGPIQNA

-584 SSVLLSSLEKNEIDV
+584 SSVLLQSLEKNEIDV
-599 GSPTATT
+599 GTPNATT

-612 NAATMSH
+612 NGATMSH
-619 LTSKMVWVNGYGYVG
+619 LTSKMVWTNGYGYVG
-634 INAGKIPDVWLRR
+634 INAGKIADVWLRR
-647 AIIKTMNTAMIMG
+647 AIIKAMNTDMIMG
-660 YYKSDDLASV
+660 YYKSDDLASI
-670 IYRPMSIQSWAYPDT
+670 IYRPMSIQSWAYPDSAT
-685 AGVFKGETLDGESI
+685 TYSGTTLDNYDV

-707 KEIADM
+707 REIVSM
-713 LAEHGYNVSADGKVL
+713 LAEHGYNVSADGSKVI
-728 SDPIG
+728 SDPNG
-733 NPIEEMTFTI
+733 KAIEEMTFTI

-754 MFKNAQEVLR
+754 MFKNAQEVLK
-764 KIGIK
+764 KIGIN

-818 GYREIKARKADE
+818 GYREIKADRTK
-830 YPYIN
+830 YS
-835 HYEYENRVIDKL
+835 YENQVIDEL
-847 SELID
+847 SALID
-852 QGRSTTVQNT
+852 QGRATTTQNT

-890 VYNKNKIDGAT
+890 VYNKNKIDTNT

>member
-1 MKSKFVA
+1 MKRKLVA
-8 GALIASM
+8 GALVASM
-15 AVAAL
+15 AIGIGAG
-20 ASCAKKK
+20 CNNKK
-27 PGGGNETTGGYQPTE
+27 PHTDDNTAGGYQPTE

-55 ADGVFNPYFSTAAY
+55 ADGVFNPYFSTASY

-84 EGTSYKYGDN
+84 EGTDYKYGDN
-94 YACVTKDLDITYLD
+94 YACVTKDLDITYID
-108 ASGKETNKETSA
+108 ASGKETKKEA
-120 KQTRYDFLIKKG
+120 LAQYTRYDFLIKKG
-132 VKFSDGKDLTI
+132 IKYSDGVDLTI

-181 KNAMSSI
+181 KGAMSTI
-188 DATATTNADARLRRV
+188 DATATTNADMRLLRI

-210 KLLAEFESVENIPAD
+210 ILIKEYGSVGNIPAN
-225 AGYVSGLEVYKNEIE
+225 AGYVSGLDQYKAEIE
-240 KDIKAFIPY
+240 SDIKAFIPY

-282 YNYGKVKRKTHPGTS
+282 YNYGKVKRKTHAGTS
-297 RYVKVDEKGNEV
+297 RYVRVDDAGNEV
-309 TTEQEDANDKLPEDK
+309 SIEQEDANDKLADDDPNK
-324 RKVYRYKIDW
+324 KTYRYKLDW
-334 EGTDYKT
+334 DGTTYHDDFAKLTTDEAKKDYAIKYIYKT
-341 IFAKFT
+341 
-347 SDAAKR
+347 
-353 EYAIN
+353 
-358 FVYESTTGFALDEE
+358 TTGFE
-372 FSLTDYGKIEKD
+372 LTEDFTIDYDKIEKD
-384 ALKNAIYG
+384 AIRKAIYG

-399 LYTNVQ
+399 LYTDIQ
-405 LEERSKIINAAEGSK
+405 LNERTKIIAAAEGDK
-420 GFKSIEGVKN
+420 TGFKSIEGVKYSTQN
-430 YTTKTFRNEKTK
+430 SFRNEKTK
-442 KHYNLDG
+442 EYYDLDG
-449 EYDVLSITINKVDP
+449 DYDVLSITINKVDP
-463 KAIWNFSFTVAPLH
+463 KAIWNFSFTVAPMH
-477 YYSYEGAADEGE
+477 YYSYDGAGDEGE

-497 VKFNDSTFMNNVVN
+497 VKFNDSKFMNNVVK
-511 APSKIGVPVG
+511 APSKLGVPVG

-527 SRETGLGNDK
+527 SRETGLGNDL
-537 YPSKTEFLKNYRVY
+537 YPGKNEFLNNNRVY

-561 DGVVGGGPIQNA
+561 DGVENGGPIQNA

-584 SSVLLSSLEKNEIDV
+584 SSVLLQSLEKNEIDV
-599 GSPTATT
+599 GTPNATT

-612 NAATMSH
+612 NGATMSH
-619 LTSKMVWVNGYGYVG
+619 LTSKMVWTNGYGYVG
-634 INAGKIPDVWLRR
+634 INAGKIADVWLRR
-647 AIIKTMNTAMIMG
+647 AIIKAMNTDMIMG
-660 YYKSDDLASV
+660 YYKSDDLASI
-670 IYRPMSIQSWAYPDT
+670 IYRPMSIQSWAYPDSAT
-685 AGVFKGETLDGESI
+685 TYSGTTLDNYDV

-707 KEIADM
+707 REIVSM
-713 LAEHGYNVSADGKVL
+713 LAEHGYNVSADGSKVI
-728 SDPIG
+728 SDPNG
-733 NPIEEMTFTI
+733 KAIEEMTFTI

-754 MFKNAQEVLR
+754 MFKNAQEVLK
-764 KIGIK
+764 KIGIN

-818 GYREIKARKADE
+818 GYREIKADRAK
-830 YPYIN
+830 YG
-835 HYEYENRVIDKL
+835 YENQVIDEL
-847 SELID
+847 SALID
-852 QGRSTTVQNT
+852 QGRATTTQNT

-890 VYNKNKIDGAT
+890 VYNKNKIDTNT

>member
-1 MKSKFVA
+1 MKRKLVA
-8 GALIASM
+8 GALVASM
-15 AVAAL
+15 AIGIGAG
-20 ASCAKKK
+20 CNNKK
-27 PGGGNETTGGYQPTE
+27 PHTDGNTAGGYQPTE

-55 ADGVFNPYFSTAAY
+55 ADGVFNPYFSTASY

-84 EGTSYKYGDN
+84 EGTDYKYGDN
-94 YACVTKDLDITYLD
+94 YACVTKDLDITYID
-108 ASGKETNKETSA
+108 ASGKETKKEA
-120 KQTRYDFLIKKG
+120 LAQYTRYDFLIKKG
-132 VKFSDGKDLTI
+132 IKFSDGVDLTI

-181 KNAMSSI
+181 KGAMSTI
-188 DATATTNADARLRRV
+188 DATATTNADMRLLRI

-210 KLLAEFESVENIPAD
+210 ILIKEYGSVGNIPAN
-225 AGYVSGLEVYKNEIE
+225 AGYVSGLDQYKAEIE
-240 KDIKAFIPY
+240 SDIKAFIPY

-282 YNYGKVKRKTHPGTS
+282 YNYGKVKRKTHAGTS
-297 RYVKVDEKGNEV
+297 RYVRVDDAGNEV
-309 TTEQEDANDKLPEDK
+309 SIEQEDANDKLADDDPNK
-324 RKVYRYKIDW
+324 KTYRYKLDW
-334 EGTDYKT
+334 DGTTYHDDFAKLTTDEAKKDYAIKYIYKT
-341 IFAKFT
+341 
-347 SDAAKR
+347 
-353 EYAIN
+353 
-358 FVYESTTGFALDEE
+358 TTGFE
-372 FSLTDYGKIEKD
+372 LTEDFTIDYDKIEKD
-384 ALKNAIYG
+384 ALRKAIYG

-399 LYTNVQ
+399 LYTDIQ
-405 LEERSKIINAAEGSK
+405 LNERTKIIAAAEGDK
-420 GFKSIEGVKN
+420 TGFKSIEGVKYSTQN
-430 YTTKTFRNEKTK
+430 SFRNEKTK
-442 KHYNLDG
+442 EYYDLDG
-449 EYDVLSITINKVDP
+449 DYDVLSITINKVDP
-463 KAIWNFSFTVAPLH
+463 KAIWNFSFTVAPMH
-477 YYSYEGAADEGE
+477 YYSYDGAGDEGE

-497 VKFNDSTFMNNVVN
+497 VKFNDSKFMNNVVK
-511 APSKIGVPVG
+511 APSKLGVPVG

-527 SRETGLGNDK
+527 SRETGLGNDL
-537 YPSKTEFLKNYRVY
+537 YPGKNEFLNNNRVY

-561 DGVVGGGPIQNA
+561 DGVENGGPIQNA

-584 SSVLLSSLEKNEIDV
+584 SSVLLQSLEKNEIDV
-599 GSPTATT
+599 GTPNATT

-612 NAATMSH
+612 NGATMSH
-619 LTSKMVWVNGYGYVG
+619 LTSKMVWTNGYGYVG
-634 INAGKIPDVWLRR
+634 INAGKIADVWLRR
-647 AIIKTMNTAMIMG
+647 AIIKAMNTDMIMG
-660 YYKSDDLASV
+660 YYKFDDLASI
-670 IYRPMSIQSWAYPDT
+670 IYRPMSIQSWAYPDSAT
-685 AGVFKGETLDGESI
+685 TYSGTTLDNYDV

-707 KEIADM
+707 REIVSM
-713 LAEHGYNVSADGKVL
+713 LAEHGYNVSADGSKVI
-728 SDPIG
+728 SDPNG
-733 NPIEEMTFTI
+733 KAIEEMTFTI

-754 MFKNAQEVLR
+754 MFKNAQEVLK
-764 KIGIK
+764 KIGIN

-818 GYREIKARKADE
+818 GYREIKADRAK
-830 YPYIN
+830 YG
-835 HYEYENRVIDKL
+835 YENQVIDEL
-847 SELID
+847 SALID
-852 QGRSTTVQNT
+852 QGRATTTQNT

-890 VYNKNKIDGAT
+890 VYNKNKIDTNT

>member
-1 MKSKFVA
+1 MKRKLVA
-8 GALIASM
+8 GALVASM
-15 AVAAL
+15 AIGIGAG
-20 ASCAKKK
+20 CNNKK
-27 PGGGNETTGGYQPTE
+27 PHTDGNTAGGYQPTE

-55 ADGVFNPYFSTAAY
+55 ADGVFNPYFSTASY

-84 EGTSYKYGDN
+84 EGTDYKYGDN
-94 YACVTKDLDITYLD
+94 YACVTKDLDITYID
-108 ASGKETNKETSA
+108 ASGKETKKEA
-120 KQTRYDFLIKKG
+120 LAQYTRYDFLIKKG
-132 VKFSDGKDLTI
+132 IKFSDGVDLTI

-181 KNAMSSI
+181 KGAMSTI
-188 DATATTNADARLRRV
+188 DATATTNADMRLLRIH
-203 YNWLNNQ
+203 NWLKNQ
-210 KLLAEFESVENIPAD
+210 ILIKEYGSVGNIPAN
-225 AGYVSGLEVYKNEIE
+225 AGFVSGLDQYKAEIE
-240 KDIKAFIPY
+240 SDIKAFIPH

-282 YNYGKVKRKTHPGTS
+282 YNYGKVKRKTHAGTS
-297 RYVKVDEKGNEV
+297 RYVKVDDAGNEV
-309 TTEQEDANDKLPEDK
+309 SIEQEDANDKLADDDPNK
-324 RKVYRYKIDW
+324 KTYRYKLDW
-334 EGTDYKT
+334 DGTTYHDDFAKLTTDEAKKDYAIKYIYKT
-341 IFAKFT
+341 
-347 SDAAKR
+347 
-353 EYAIN
+353 
-358 FVYESTTGFALDEE
+358 TTGFE
-372 FSLTDYGKIEKD
+372 LTEDFTIDYDKIEKD
-384 ALKNAIYG
+384 ALRKAIYG

-399 LYTNVQ
+399 LYTDIQ
-405 LEERSKIINAAEGSK
+405 LNERTKIIAAAEGDK
-420 GFKSIEGVKN
+420 TGFKSIEGVKYSTQN
-430 YTTKTFRNEKTK
+430 SFRNEKTK
-442 KHYNLDG
+442 EYYDLDG
-449 EYDVLSITINKVDP
+449 DYDVLSITINKVDP
-463 KAIWNFSFTVAPLH
+463 KAIWNFSFTVAPMH
-477 YYSYEGAADEGE
+477 YYSYDGAGDEGE

-497 VKFNDSTFMNNVVN
+497 VKFNDSKFMNNVVK
-511 APSKIGVPVG
+511 APSKLGVPVG

-527 SRETGLGNDK
+527 SRETGLGNDL
-537 YPSKTEFLKNYRVY
+537 YPGKNEFLNNNRVY

-561 DGVVGGGPIQNA
+561 DGVENGGPIQNA

-584 SSVLLSSLEKNEIDV
+584 SSVLLQSLEKNEIDV
-599 GSPTATT
+599 GTPNATT

-612 NAATMSH
+612 NGATMSH
-619 LTSKMVWVNGYGYVG
+619 LTSKMVWTNGYGYVG
-634 INAGKIPDVWLRR
+634 INAGKIADVWLRR
-647 AIIKTMNTAMIMG
+647 AIIKAMNTDMIMG
-660 YYKSDDLASV
+660 YYKSDDLASI
-670 IYRPMSIQSWAYPDT
+670 IYRPMSIQSWAYPDSAT
-685 AGVFKGETLDGESI
+685 TYSGTTLDNYDV

-707 KEIADM
+707 REIVSM
-713 LAEHGYNVSADGKVL
+713 LAEHGYKVSADRSKVISAPNGKA
-728 SDPIG
+728 
-733 NPIEEMTFTI
+733 IEEMTFTI

-754 MFKNAQEVLR
+754 MFKNAQEVLK
-764 KIGIK
+764 KIGIN

-818 GYREIKARKADE
+818 GYRKIKADRAE
-830 YPYIN
+830 YG
-835 HYEYENRVIDKL
+835 YENQVIDEL
-847 SELID
+847 SALID
-852 QGRSTTVQNT
+852 QGRATTNQNT

-890 VYNKNKIDGAT
+890 VYNKNKIDTNT

>member
-1 MKSKFVA
+1 MKRKLVA
-8 GALIASM
+8 GALVASM
-15 AVAAL
+15 AIGIGAG
-20 ASCAKKK
+20 CNNKK
-27 PGGGNETTGGYQPTE
+27 PHTDGNTAGGYQPTE

-55 ADGVFNPYFSTAAY
+55 ADGVFNPYFSTASY

-84 EGTSYKYGDN
+84 EGTDYKYGDN
-94 YACVTKDLDITYLD
+94 YACVTKDLDITYID
-108 ASGKETNKETSA
+108 ASGKETKKEA
-120 KQTRYDFLIKKG
+120 LAQYTRYDFLIKKG
-132 VKFSDGKDLTI
+132 IKFSDGVDLTI

-181 KNAMSSI
+181 KGAMSTI
-188 DATATTNADARLRRV
+188 DATATTNADMRLLRI

-210 KLLAEFESVENIPAD
+210 ILIKEYGSVGNIPAN
-225 AGYVSGLEVYKNEIE
+225 AGYVSGLDQYKAEIE
-240 KDIKAFIPY
+240 SDIKAFIPY

-282 YNYGKVKRKTHPGTS
+282 YNYGKVKRKTHAGTS
-297 RYVKVDEKGNEV
+297 RYVRVDDAGNEV
-309 TTEQEDANDKLPEDK
+309 SIEQEDANDKLADDDPNK
-324 RKVYRYKIDW
+324 KTYRYKLDW
-334 EGTDYKT
+334 DGTTYHDDFAKLTTDEAKKDYAIKYIYKT
-341 IFAKFT
+341 
-347 SDAAKR
+347 
-353 EYAIN
+353 
-358 FVYESTTGFALDEE
+358 TTGFE
-372 FSLTDYGKIEKD
+372 LTEDFTIDYDKIEKD
-384 ALKNAIYG
+384 ALRKAIYG

-399 LYTNVQ
+399 LYTDIQ
-405 LEERSKIINAAEGSK
+405 LNERTKIIAAAEGDK
-420 GFKSIEGVKN
+420 TGFKSIEGVKYSTQN
-430 YTTKTFRNEKTK
+430 SFRNEKTK
-442 KHYNLDG
+442 EYYDLDG
-449 EYDVLSITINKVDP
+449 DYDVLSITINKVDP
-463 KAIWNFSFTVAPLH
+463 KAIWNFSFTVAPMH
-477 YYSYEGAADEGE
+477 YYSYDGAGDEGE

-497 VKFNDSTFMNNVVN
+497 VKFNDSTFMNNVVK
-511 APSKIGVPVG
+511 APSKLGVPVG

-527 SRETGLGNDK
+527 SRETGLGNDL
-537 YPSKTEFLKNYRVY
+537 YPGKNEFLNNNRVY

-561 DGVVGGGPIQNA
+561 DGVENGGPIQNA

-584 SSVLLSSLEKNEIDV
+584 SSVLLQSLEKNEIDV
-599 GSPTATT
+599 GTPNATT

-612 NAATMSH
+612 NGATMSH
-619 LTSKMVWVNGYGYVG
+619 LTSKMVWTNGYGYVG
-634 INAGKIPDVWLRR
+634 INAGKIADVWLRR
-647 AIIKTMNTAMIMG
+647 AIIKAMNTDMIMG
-660 YYKSDDLASV
+660 YYKSDDLASI
-670 IYRPMSIQSWAYPDT
+670 IYRPMSIQSWAYPDSAT
-685 AGVFKGETLDGESI
+685 TYSGTTLDNYDV

-707 KEIADM
+707 REIVSM
-713 LAEHGYNVSADGKVL
+713 LAEHGYNVSADGSKVI
-728 SDPIG
+728 SDPNG
-733 NPIEEMTFTI
+733 KAIEEMTFTI

-754 MFKNAQEVLR
+754 MFKNAQEVLK
-764 KIGIK
+764 KIGIN

-818 GYREIKARKADE
+818 GYREIKADRAK
-830 YPYIN
+830 YG
-835 HYEYENRVIDKL
+835 YENQVIDEL
-847 SELID
+847 SALID
-852 QGRSTTVQNT
+852 QGRATTTQNT

-890 VYNKNKIDGAT
+890 VYNKNKIDTNT

>member
-1 MKSKFVA
+1 MKRKLVA
-8 GALIASM
+8 GALVASM
-15 AVAAL
+15 AIGIGAG
-20 ASCAKKK
+20 CNNKK
-27 PGGGNETTGGYQPTE
+27 PHTDDNTAGGYQPTE

-55 ADGVFNPYFSTAAY
+55 ADGVFNPYFSTASY

-84 EGTSYKYGDN
+84 EGTDYKYGDN
-94 YACVTKDLDITYLD
+94 YACVTKDLDITYID
-108 ASGKETNKETSA
+108 ASGKETKKETSA
-120 KQTRYDFLIKKG
+120 QYTRYDFLIKKG
-132 VKFSDGKDLTI
+132 IKFSDGVDLTI

-181 KNAMSSI
+181 KGAMSTI
-188 DATATTNADARLRRV
+188 DATATTNADMRLLRI

-210 KLLAEFESVENIPAD
+210 ILIKEYGSVGNIPAN
-225 AGYVSGLEVYKNEIE
+225 AGYVSGLDQYKAEIE
-240 KDIKAFIPY
+240 SDIKAFIPY

-282 YNYGKVKRKTHPGTS
+282 YNYGKVKRKTHAGTS
-297 RYVKVDEKGNEV
+297 RYVKVDDAGNEV
-309 TTEQEDANDKLPEDK
+309 SIEQEDANDKLADDDPNK
-324 RKVYRYKIDW
+324 KTYRYKLDW
-334 EGTDYKT
+334 DGTTYHDDFAKLTTDEAKKDYAIKYIYKT
-341 IFAKFT
+341 
-347 SDAAKR
+347 
-353 EYAIN
+353 
-358 FVYESTTGFALDEE
+358 TTGFE
-372 FSLTDYGKIEKD
+372 LTEDFTIDYDKIEKD
-384 ALKNAIYG
+384 ALRKAIYG

-399 LYTNVQ
+399 LYTDIQ
-405 LEERSKIINAAEGSK
+405 LNERTKIIAAAEGDK
-420 GFKSIEGVKN
+420 TGFKFIEGVKYSTQN
-430 YTTKTFRNEKTK
+430 SFRNEKTK
-442 KHYNLDG
+442 EYYDLDG
-449 EYDVLSITINKVDP
+449 DYDVLSITINKVDP
-463 KAIWNFSFTVAPLH
+463 KAIWNFSFTVAPMH
-477 YYSYEGAADEGE
+477 YYSYDGAGDEGE

-497 VKFNDSTFMNNVVN
+497 VKFNDSKFMNNVVK
-511 APSKIGVPVG
+511 APSKLGVPVG

-527 SRETGLGNDK
+527 SRETGLGNDL
-537 YPSKTEFLKNYRVY
+537 YPGKNEFLNNNRVY

-561 DGVVGGGPIQNA
+561 DGVENGGPIQNA

-584 SSVLLSSLEKNEIDV
+584 SSVLLQSLEKNEIDV
-599 GSPTATT
+599 GTPNATT

-612 NAATMSH
+612 NGATMSH
-619 LTSKMVWVNGYGYVG
+619 LTSKMVWTNGYGYVG
-634 INAGKIPDVWLRR
+634 INAGKIADVWLRR
-647 AIIKTMNTAMIMG
+647 AIIKAMNTDMIMG
-660 YYKSDDLASV
+660 YYKSDDLASI
-670 IYRPMSIQSWAYPDT
+670 IYRPMSIQSWAYPDSAT
-685 AGVFKGETLDGESI
+685 TYSGTTLDNYDV

-707 KEIADM
+707 REIVSM
-713 LAEHGYNVSADGKVL
+713 LAEHGYNVSADGSKVI
-728 SDPIG
+728 SDPNG
-733 NPIEEMTFTI
+733 KAIEEMTFTI

-754 MFKNAQEVLR
+754 MFKNAQEVLK
-764 KIGIK
+764 KIGIN

-818 GYREIKARKADE
+818 GYREIKADRAK
-830 YPYIN
+830 YG
-835 HYEYENRVIDKL
+835 YENQVIDEL
-847 SELID
+847 SALID
-852 QGRSTTVQNT
+852 QGRATTTQNT

-890 VYNKNKIDGAT
+890 VYNKNKIDTNT

>member
-1 MKSKFVA
+1 MKRKLVA
-8 GALIASM
+8 GALVASM
-15 AVAAL
+15 AIGIGAG
-20 ASCAKKK
+20 CNNKK
-27 PGGGNETTGGYQPTE
+27 PHTDDNTAGGYQPTE

-55 ADGVFNPYFSTAAY
+55 ADGVFNPYFSTASY

-84 EGTSYKYGDN
+84 EGTDYKYGDN
-94 YACVTKDLDITYLD
+94 YACVTKDLDITYID
-108 ASGKETNKETSA
+108 ASGKETKKETSA
-120 KQTRYDFLIKKG
+120 QYTRYDFLIKKG
-132 VKFSDGKDLTI
+132 IKFSDGEDLTI
-143 KDVLFNLYLFLDT
+143 KDVLFNLYLFLDP

-181 KNAMSSI
+181 KGAMSTI
-188 DATATTNADARLRRV
+188 DATATTNADMRLLRI

-210 KLLAEFESVENIPAD
+210 ILIKEYGSVGNIPAN
-225 AGYVSGLEVYKNEIE
+225 AGYVSGLDQYKAEIE
-240 KDIKAFIPY
+240 SDIKAFIPY

-282 YNYGKVKRKTHPGTS
+282 YNYGKVKRKTHAGTS
-297 RYVKVDEKGNEV
+297 RYVKVDDAGNEV
-309 TTEQEDANDKLPEDK
+309 SIEQEDANDALADNDPNKK
-324 RKVYRYKIDW
+324 TYRYKLDW
-334 EGTDYKT
+334 DGTTYHDDFAKLTTDEAKKDYAIKYIYKT
-341 IFAKFT
+341 
-347 SDAAKR
+347 
-353 EYAIN
+353 
-358 FVYESTTGFALDEE
+358 TTGFE
-372 FSLTDYGKIEKD
+372 LTEDFTIDYDKIEKD
-384 ALKNAIYG
+384 ALRKAIYG

-399 LYTNVQ
+399 LYTDIQ
-405 LEERSKIINAAEGSK
+405 LNERSKIIAAADGDNT
-420 GFKSIEGVKN
+420 GFKSIEGVKYSTQN
-430 YTTKTFRNEKTK
+430 SFRNEKTK
-442 KHYNLDG
+442 EYYDLDG
-449 EYDVLSITINKVDP
+449 DYDVLSITINKVDP
-463 KAIWNFSFTVAPLH
+463 KAIWNFSFTVAPMH
-477 YYSYEGAADEGE
+477 YYSYDGAGDEGE

-497 VKFNDSTFMNNVVN
+497 VVFNSSSFMNDTVK
-511 APSKIGVPVG
+511 APSKLGVPVG

-527 SRETGLGNDK
+527 SRETGLGNDL
-537 YPSKTEFLKNYRVY
+537 YPGKNEFLNNNRVY

-561 DGVVGGGPIQNA
+561 DGVENGGPIQNA

-584 SSVLLSSLEKNEIDV
+584 SSVLLQSLEKNEIDV
-599 GSPTATT
+599 GTPNATT

-612 NAATMSH
+612 NGATMSH
-619 LTSKMVWVNGYGYVG
+619 LTSKMVWTNGYGYVG
-634 INAGKIPDVWLRR
+634 INAGKIADVWLRR
-647 AIIKTMNTAMIMG
+647 AIIKAMNTDMIMG
-660 YYKSDDLASV
+660 YYKSDDLASI
-670 IYRPMSIQSWAYPDT
+670 IYRPMSIQSWAYPDSAT
-685 AGVFKGETLDGESI
+685 TYSGTTLDNYDI

-707 KEIADM
+707 REIVSM
-713 LAEHGYNVSADGKVL
+713 LAEHGYNVSADGSKVI
-728 SDPIG
+728 SDPNG
-733 NPIEEMTFTI
+733 QSVEEMTFTI

-754 MFKNAQEVLR
+754 MFKNAQEVLK
-764 KIGIK
+764 KIGIT

-818 GYREIKARKADE
+818 GYREIKADRAK
-830 YPYIN
+830 YG
-835 HYEYENRVIDKL
+835 YENQVIDEL
-847 SELID
+847 SALID
-852 QGRSTTVQNT
+852 QGRATTNQNT

-890 VYNKNKIDGAT
+890 VYNKNKIDTNT

>member
-1 MKSKFVA
+1 MKRKLVA
-8 GALIASM
+8 GALVASM
-15 AVAAL
+15 AIGIGAG
-20 ASCAKKK
+20 CNNKK
-27 PGGGNETTGGYQPTE
+27 PHTDDNTAGGYQPTE

-55 ADGVFNPYFSTAAY
+55 ADGVFNPYFSTASY

-84 EGTSYKYGDN
+84 EGTDYKYGDN
-94 YACVTKDLDITYLD
+94 YACVTKDLDITYID
-108 ASGKETNKETSA
+108 ASGKETKKETSA
-120 KQTRYDFLIKKG
+120 QYTRYDFLIKKG
-132 VKFSDGKDLTI
+132 IKFSDGEDLTI
-143 KDVLFNLYLFLDT
+143 KDVLFNLYLFLDP

-181 KNAMSSI
+181 KGAMSSI
-188 DATATTNADARLRRV
+188 DATATTNADMRLLRID
-203 YNWLNNQ
+203 NWLKNQ
-210 KLLAEFESVENIPAD
+210 ILIKEYGSVGNIPAN
-225 AGYVSGLEVYKNEIE
+225 AGYVSGLDQYKAEIE

-272 AFNEVWELYL
+272 AFNEVWELYF
-282 YNYGKVKRKTHPGTS
+282 YNYGKVKRKTHAGTS
-297 RYVKVDEKGNEV
+297 RYVKVDDAGNEV
-309 TTEQEDANDKLPEDK
+309 SIEQEDANDALADNDPNKK
-324 RKVYRYKIDW
+324 TYRYKLDW
-334 EGTDYKT
+334 DGTTYHDD
-341 IFAKFT
+341 FAKFT
-347 SDAAKR
+347 TDEDKKD
-353 EYAIN
+353 YAIK
-358 FVYESTTGFALDEE
+358 YIYKTTTGFE
-372 FSLTDYGKIEKD
+372 LTEDFTIDYDKIEKD
-384 ALKNAIYG
+384 ALRKAIYG

-399 LYTNVQ
+399 LYTDIQ
-405 LEERSKIINAAEGSK
+405 LNERSKIIAAADGDNT
-420 GFKSIEGVKN
+420 GFKSIEGVKYSTQN
-430 YTTKTFRNEKTK
+430 SFRNEKTK
-442 KHYNLDG
+442 EYYDLDG
-449 EYDVLSITINKVDP
+449 DYDVLSITINKVDP
-463 KAIWNFSFTVAPLH
+463 KAIWNFSFTVAPMH
-477 YYSYEGAADEGE
+477 YYSYDGAGDEGE

-497 VKFNDSTFMNNVVN
+497 VVFNSSSFMNDTVK
-511 APSKIGVPVG
+511 APSKLGVPVG

-527 SRETGLGNDK
+527 SRETGLGNDL
-537 YPSKTEFLKNYRVY
+537 YPGKNEFLNNNRVY

-561 DGVVGGGPIQNA
+561 DGVENGGPIQNA

-584 SSVLLSSLEKNEIDV
+584 SSVLLQSLEKNEIDV
-599 GSPTATT
+599 GTPNATT

-612 NAATMSH
+612 NGATMSH
-619 LTSKMVWVNGYGYVG
+619 LTSKMVWTNGYGYVG
-634 INAGKIPDVWLRR
+634 INAGKIADVWLRR
-647 AIIKTMNTAMIMG
+647 AIIKAMNTDMIMG
-660 YYKSDDLASV
+660 YYKSDDLASI
-670 IYRPMSIQSWAYPDT
+670 IYRPMSIQSWAYPDSAT
-685 AGVFKGETLDGESI
+685 TYSGTTLDNYDV

-707 KEIADM
+707 REIVSM
-713 LAEHGYNVSADGKVL
+713 LAEHGYNVSADGSKVI
-728 SDPIG
+728 SDP
-733 NPIEEMTFTI
+733 NNHSIEEMTFTI

-754 MFKNAQEVLR
+754 MFKNAQEVLK
-764 KIGIK
+764 KIGIT

-818 GYREIKARKADE
+818 GYREIKADRAK
-830 YPYIN
+830 YG
-835 HYEYENRVIDKL
+835 YENQVIDEL
-847 SELID
+847 SALID
-852 QGRSTTVQNT
+852 QGRATTNQNT

-890 VYNKNKIDGAT
+890 VYNKNKIDTNT

>member
-1 MKSKFVA
+1 MKRKLVA
-8 GALIASM
+8 GALVASM
-15 AVAAL
+15 AIGIGAG
-20 ASCAKKK
+20 CNNKK
-27 PGGGNETTGGYQPTE
+27 PHTDDNTAGGYQPTE

-55 ADGVFNPYFSTAAY
+55 ADGVFNPYFSTASY

-84 EGTSYKYGDN
+84 EGTDYKYGDN
-94 YACVTKDLDITYLD
+94 YACVTKDLDITYID
-108 ASGKETNKETSA
+108 ASGKETKKEA
-120 KQTRYDFLIKKG
+120 LAQYTRYDFLIKKG
-132 VKFSDGKDLTI
+132 IKFSDGVDLTI

-181 KNAMSSI
+181 KGAMSTI
-188 DATATTNADARLRRV
+188 DATATTNADMRLLRI

-210 KLLAEFESVENIPAD
+210 ILIKEYGSVGNIPAN
-225 AGYVSGLEVYKNEIE
+225 AGFVSGLDQYKAEIE
-240 KDIKAFIPY
+240 SDIKAFIPH

-282 YNYGKVKRKTHPGTS
+282 YNYGKVKRKTHAGTS
-297 RYVKVDEKGNEV
+297 RYVKVDDAGNEV
-309 TTEQEDANDKLPEDK
+309 SIEQEDANDKLADDDPNK
-324 RKVYRYKIDW
+324 KTYRYKLDW
-334 EGTDYKT
+334 DGTTYHDDFAKLTTDEAKKDYAIKYIYKT
-341 IFAKFT
+341 
-347 SDAAKR
+347 
-353 EYAIN
+353 
-358 FVYESTTGFALDEE
+358 TTGFE
-372 FSLTDYGKIEKD
+372 LTEDFTIDYDKIEKD
-384 ALKNAIYG
+384 ALRKAIYG

-399 LYTNVQ
+399 LYTDIQ
-405 LEERSKIINAAEGSK
+405 LNERTKIIAAAEGDK
-420 GFKSIEGVKN
+420 TGFKSIEGVKYSTQN
-430 YTTKTFRNEKTK
+430 SFRNEKTK
-442 KHYNLDG
+442 EYYDLDG
-449 EYDVLSITINKVDP
+449 DYDVLSITINKVDP
-463 KAIWNFSFTVAPLH
+463 KAIWNFSFTVAPMH
-477 YYSYEGAADEGE
+477 YYSYDGAGDEGE

-497 VKFNDSTFMNNVVN
+497 VKFNDSKFMNNVVK
-511 APSKIGVPVG
+511 APSKLGVPVG

-527 SRETGLGNDK
+527 SRETGLGNDL
-537 YPSKTEFLKNYRVY
+537 YPGKNEFLNNNRVY

-561 DGVVGGGPIQNA
+561 DGVENGGPIQNA

-584 SSVLLSSLEKNEIDV
+584 SSVLLQSLEKNEIDV
-599 GSPTATT
+599 GTPNATT

-612 NAATMSH
+612 NGATMSH
-619 LTSKMVWVNGYGYVG
+619 LTSKMVWTNGYGYVG
-634 INAGKIPDVWLRR
+634 INAGKIADVWLRR
-647 AIIKTMNTAMIMG
+647 AIIKAMNTDMIMG
-660 YYKSDDLASV
+660 YYKSDDLASI
-670 IYRPMSIQSWAYPDT
+670 IYRPMSIQSWAYPDSAT
-685 AGVFKGETLDGESI
+685 TYSGTTLDNYDV

-707 KEIADM
+707 REIVSM
-713 LAEHGYNVSADGKVL
+713 LAEHGYNVSADGSKVI
-728 SDPIG
+728 SDPNG
-733 NPIEEMTFTI
+733 KAIEEMTFTI

-754 MFKNAQEVLR
+754 MFKNAQEVLK
-764 KIGIK
+764 KIGIT

-818 GYREIKARKADE
+818 GYREIKADRAK
-830 YPYIN
+830 YG
-835 HYEYENRVIDKL
+835 YENQVIDEL
-847 SELID
+847 SALID
-852 QGRSTTVQNT
+852 QGRATTTQNT

-890 VYNKNKIDGAT
+890 VYNKNKIDTNT

>member
-1 MKSKFVA
+1 MKRKLVA
-8 GALIASM
+8 GALVASM
-15 AVAAL
+15 AIGIGAG
-20 ASCAKKK
+20 CNNKK
-27 PGGGNETTGGYQPTE
+27 PHTDDNTAGGYQPTE

-55 ADGVFNPYFSTAAY
+55 ADGVFNPYFSTASY

-84 EGTSYKYGDN
+84 EGTDYKYGDN
-94 YACVTKDLDITYLD
+94 YACVTKDLDITYID
-108 ASGKETNKETSA
+108 ASGKETKKETSA
-120 KQTRYDFLIKKG
+120 QYTRYDFLIKKG
-132 VKFSDGKDLTI
+132 IKFSDGEDLTI
-143 KDVLFNLYLFLDT
+143 KDVLFNLYLFLDP

-181 KNAMSSI
+181 KGAMSTI
-188 DATATTNADARLRRV
+188 DATATTNADMRLLRI

-210 KLLAEFESVENIPAD
+210 ILIKEYGSVGNIPAN
-225 AGYVSGLEVYKNEIE
+225 AGFVSGLDQYKAEIE
-240 KDIKAFIPY
+240 SDIKAFIPY

-282 YNYGKVKRKTHPGTS
+282 YNYGKVKRKTHAGTS
-297 RYVKVDEKGNEV
+297 RYVKVDDAGNEV
-309 TTEQEDANDKLPEDK
+309 SIEQEDANDALADNDPNKK
-324 RKVYRYKIDW
+324 TYRYKLDW
-334 EGTDYKT
+334 DGTTYHDDFAKLTTDEAKKDYAIKYIYKT
-341 IFAKFT
+341 
-347 SDAAKR
+347 
-353 EYAIN
+353 
-358 FVYESTTGFALDEE
+358 TTGFE
-372 FSLTDYGKIEKD
+372 LTEDFTIDYDKIEKD
-384 ALKNAIYG
+384 ALRKAIYG

-399 LYTNVQ
+399 LYTDIQ
-405 LEERSKIINAAEGSK
+405 LNERSKIIAAADGDNT
-420 GFKSIEGVKN
+420 GFKSIEGVK
-430 YTTKTFRNEKTK
+430 YSTQSSFRNEKTK
-442 KHYNLDG
+442 EYYDLDG
-449 EYDVLSITINKVDP
+449 DYDVLSITINKVDP
-463 KAIWNFSFTVAPLH
+463 KAIWNFSFTVAPMH
-477 YYSYEGAADEGE
+477 YYSYDGAGDEGE

-497 VKFNDSTFMNNVVN
+497 VVFNSSSFMNDTVK
-511 APSKIGVPVG
+511 APSKLGVPVG

-527 SRETGLGNDK
+527 SRETGLGNDL
-537 YPSKTEFLKNYRVY
+537 YPGKNEFLNNNRVY

-561 DGVVGGGPIQNA
+561 DGVENGGPIQNA

-584 SSVLLSSLEKNEIDV
+584 SSVLLQSLEKNEIDV
-599 GSPTATT
+599 GTPNATT

-612 NAATMSH
+612 NGATMSH
-619 LTSKMVWVNGYGYVG
+619 LTSKMVWTNGYGYVG
-634 INAGKIPDVWLRR
+634 INAGKIADVWLRR
-647 AIIKTMNTAMIMG
+647 AIIKAMNTDMIMG
-660 YYKSDDLASV
+660 YYKSDDLASI
-670 IYRPMSIQSWAYPDT
+670 IYRPMSIQSWAYPDSAT
-685 AGVFKGETLDGESI
+685 TYSGTTLDNYDV

-707 KEIADM
+707 REIVSM
-713 LAEHGYNVSADGKVL
+713 LAEHGYNVSADGSKVIN
-728 SDPIG
+728 DPNG
-733 NPIEEMTFTI
+733 HSIEEMTFTI

-754 MFKNAQEVLR
+754 MFKNAQEVLK
-764 KIGIK
+764 KIGIT

-818 GYREIKARKADE
+818 GYREIKADRAK
-830 YPYIN
+830 YG
-835 HYEYENRVIDKL
+835 YENQVIDEL
-847 SELID
+847 SALID
-852 QGRSTTVQNT
+852 QGRATTNQNT

-890 VYNKNKIDGAT
+890 VYNKNKIDTNT

>member
-1 MKSKFVA
+1 MKRKLVA
-8 GALIASM
+8 GALVASM
-15 AVAAL
+15 AIGIGAG
-20 ASCAKKK
+20 CNNKK
-27 PGGGNETTGGYQPTE
+27 PHTDGNTAGGYQPTE

-55 ADGVFNPYFSTAAY
+55 ADGVFNPYFSTASY

-84 EGTSYKYGDN
+84 EGTDYKYGDN
-94 YACVTKDLDITYLD
+94 YACVTKDLDITYID
-108 ASGKETNKETSA
+108 ASGKETKKEA
-120 KQTRYDFLIKKG
+120 LAQYTRYDFLIKKG
-132 VKFSDGKDLTI
+132 IKFSDGVDLTI

-181 KNAMSSI
+181 KGAMSTI
-188 DATATTNADARLRRV
+188 DATATTNADMRLLRI

-210 KLLAEFESVENIPAD
+210 ILIKEYGSVGNIPAN
-225 AGYVSGLEVYKNEIE
+225 AGYVSGLDQYKAEIE
-240 KDIKAFIPY
+240 SDIKAFIPY

-282 YNYGKVKRKTHPGTS
+282 YNYGKVKRKTHAGTS
-297 RYVKVDEKGNEV
+297 RYVRVDDAGNEV
-309 TTEQEDANDKLPEDK
+309 SIEQEDANDKLADDDPNK
-324 RKVYRYKIDW
+324 KTYRYKLDW
-334 EGTDYKT
+334 DGTTYHDDFAKLTTDEAKKDYAIKYIYKT
-341 IFAKFT
+341 
-347 SDAAKR
+347 
-353 EYAIN
+353 
-358 FVYESTTGFALDEE
+358 TTGFE
-372 FSLTDYGKIEKD
+372 LTEDFTIDYDKIEKD
-384 ALKNAIYG
+384 ALRKAIYG

-399 LYTNVQ
+399 LYTDIQ
-405 LEERSKIINAAEGSK
+405 LNERTKIIAAAEGDK
-420 GFKSIEGVKN
+420 TGFKSIEGVKYSTQN
-430 YTTKTFRNEKTK
+430 SFRNEKTK
-442 KHYNLDG
+442 EYYDLDG
-449 EYDVLSITINKVDP
+449 DYDVLSITINKVDP
-463 KAIWNFSFTVAPLH
+463 KAIWNFSFTVAPMH
-477 YYSYEGAADEGE
+477 YYSYDGAGDEGE

-497 VKFNDSTFMNNVVN
+497 VKFNDSTFMNNVVK
-511 APSKIGVPVG
+511 APSKLGVPVG

-527 SRETGLGNDK
+527 SRETGLGNDL
-537 YPSKTEFLKNYRVY
+537 YPGKNEFLNNNRVY

-561 DGVVGGGPIQNA
+561 DGVENGGPIQNA

-584 SSVLLSSLEKNEIDV
+584 SSVLLQSLEKNEIDV
-599 GSPTATT
+599 GTPNATT

-612 NAATMSH
+612 NGATMSH
-619 LTSKMVWVNGYGYVG
+619 LTSKMVWTNGYGYVG
-634 INAGKIPDVWLRR
+634 INAGKIADVWLRR
-647 AIIKTMNTAMIMG
+647 AIIKAMNTDMIMG
-660 YYKSDDLASV
+660 YYKSDDLASI
-670 IYRPMSIQSWAYPDT
+670 IYRPMSIQSWAYPDSAT
-685 AGVFKGETLDGESI
+685 TYSGTTLDNYDV

-707 KEIADM
+707 REIVSM
-713 LAEHGYNVSADGKVL
+713 LAEHGYNVSADRSKVI
-728 SDPIG
+728 SDPNG
-733 NPIEEMTFTI
+733 KAIEEMTFTI

-754 MFKNAQEVLR
+754 MFKNAQEVLK
-764 KIGIK
+764 KIGIN

-818 GYREIKARKADE
+818 GYREIKADRTK
-830 YPYIN
+830 YS
-835 HYEYENRVIDKL
+835 YENQVIDEL
-847 SELID
+847 SALID
-852 QGRSTTVQNT
+852 QGRATTTQNT

-890 VYNKNKIDGAT
+890 VYNKNKIDTNT

>member
-1 MKSKFVA
+1 MKRKLVA
-8 GALIASM
+8 GALVASM
-15 AVAAL
+15 AIGIGAG
-20 ASCAKKK
+20 CNNKK
-27 PGGGNETTGGYQPTE
+27 PHTDDNTAGGYQPTE

-55 ADGVFNPYFSTAAY
+55 ADGVFNPYFSTASY

-84 EGTSYKYGDN
+84 EGTDYKYGDN
-94 YACVTKDLDITYLD
+94 YACVTKDLDITYID
-108 ASGKETNKETSA
+108 ASGKETKKETSA
-120 KQTRYDFLIKKG
+120 QYTRYDFLIKKG
-132 VKFSDGKDLTI
+132 IKFSDGEDLTI
-143 KDVLFNLYLFLDT
+143 KDVLFNLYLFLDP

-181 KNAMSSI
+181 KGAMSSI
-188 DATATTNADARLRRV
+188 DANATTNADMRLLRID
-203 YNWLNNQ
+203 NWLKNQ
-210 KLLAEFESVENIPAD
+210 ILIKEYGSVGNIPAN
-225 AGYVSGLEVYKNEIE
+225 AGYVSGLDQYKAEIE

-272 AFNEVWELYL
+272 AFNEVWELYF
-282 YNYGKVKRKTHPGTS
+282 YNYGKVKRKTHAGTS
-297 RYVKVDEKGNEV
+297 RYVKVDDAGNEV
-309 TTEQEDANDKLPEDK
+309 SIEQEDANDALADNDPNKK
-324 RKVYRYKIDW
+324 TYRYKLDW
-334 EGTDYKT
+334 DGTTYHDD
-341 IFAKFT
+341 FAKFT
-347 SDAAKR
+347 TDEDKKD
-353 EYAIN
+353 YAIK
-358 FVYESTTGFALDEE
+358 YIYKTTTGFE
-372 FSLTDYGKIEKD
+372 LTEDFTIDYDKIEKD
-384 ALKNAIYG
+384 ALRKAIYG

-399 LYTNVQ
+399 LYTDIQ
-405 LEERSKIINAAEGSK
+405 LNERSKIIAAADGDNT
-420 GFKSIEGVKN
+420 GFKSIEGVKYSTQN
-430 YTTKTFRNEKTK
+430 SFRNEKTK
-442 KHYNLDG
+442 EYYDLDG
-449 EYDVLSITINKVDP
+449 DYDVLSITINKVDP
-463 KAIWNFSFTVAPLH
+463 KAIWNFSFTVAPMH
-477 YYSYEGAADEGE
+477 YYSYDGAGDEGE

-497 VKFNDSTFMNNVVN
+497 VVFNSSSFMNDTVK
-511 APSKIGVPVG
+511 APSKLGVPVG

-527 SRETGLGNDK
+527 SRETGLGNDL
-537 YPSKTEFLKNYRVY
+537 YPGKNEFLNNNRVY

-561 DGVVGGGPIQNA
+561 DGVENGGPIQNA

-584 SSVLLSSLEKNEIDV
+584 SSVLLQSLEKNEIDV
-599 GSPTATT
+599 GTPNATT

-612 NAATMSH
+612 NGATMSH
-619 LTSKMVWVNGYGYVG
+619 LTSKMVWTNGYGYVG
-634 INAGKIPDVWLRR
+634 INAGKIADVWLRR
-647 AIIKTMNTAMIMG
+647 AIIKAMNTDMIMG
-660 YYKSDDLASV
+660 YYKSDDLASI
-670 IYRPMSIQSWAYPDT
+670 IYRPMSIQSWAYPDSAT
-685 AGVFKGETLDGESI
+685 TYSGTTLDNYDV

-707 KEIADM
+707 REIVSM
-713 LAEHGYNVSADGKVL
+713 LAEHGYNVSADGSKVI
-728 SDPIG
+728 SDP
-733 NPIEEMTFTI
+733 NNHSIEEMTFTI

-754 MFKNAQEVLR
+754 MFKNAQEVLK
-764 KIGIK
+764 KIGIT

-818 GYREIKARKADE
+818 GYREIKADRAK
-830 YPYIN
+830 YG
-835 HYEYENRVIDKL
+835 YENQVIDEL
-847 SELID
+847 SALID
-852 QGRSTTVQNT
+852 QGRATTNQNT

-890 VYNKNKIDGAT
+890 VYNKNKIDTNT

>member
-1 MKSKFVA
+1 MKRKLVA
-8 GALIASM
+8 GALVASM
-15 AVAAL
+15 AIGIGAG
-20 ASCAKKK
+20 CNNKK
-27 PGGGNETTGGYQPTE
+27 PHTDGNTAGGYQPTE

-55 ADGVFNPYFSTAAY
+55 ADGVFNPYFSTASY

-84 EGTSYKYGDN
+84 EGTDYKYGDN
-94 YACVTKDLDITYLD
+94 YACVTKDLDITYID
-108 ASGKETNKETSA
+108 ASGKETKKEA
-120 KQTRYDFLIKKG
+120 LAQYTRYDFLIKKG
-132 VKFSDGKDLTI
+132 IKFSDGVDLTI

-181 KNAMSSI
+181 KGAMSTI
-188 DATATTNADARLRRV
+188 DATATTNADMRLLRI

-210 KLLAEFESVENIPAD
+210 ILIKEYGSVGNIPAN
-225 AGYVSGLEVYKNEIE
+225 AGYVSGLDQYKAEIE
-240 KDIKAFIPY
+240 SDIKAFIPY

-282 YNYGKVKRKTHPGTS
+282 YNYGKVKRKTHAGTS
-297 RYVKVDEKGNEV
+297 RYVKVDDAGNEV
-309 TTEQEDANDKLPEDK
+309 SIEQEDANDKLADDDPNK
-324 RKVYRYKIDW
+324 KTYRYKLDW
-334 EGTDYKT
+334 DGTTYHDDFAKLTTDEAKKDYAIKYIYKT
-341 IFAKFT
+341 
-347 SDAAKR
+347 
-353 EYAIN
+353 
-358 FVYESTTGFALDEE
+358 TTGFE
-372 FSLTDYGKIEKD
+372 LTEDFTIDYDKIEKD
-384 ALKNAIYG
+384 ALRKAIYG

-399 LYTNVQ
+399 LYTDIQ
-405 LEERSKIINAAEGSK
+405 LNERTKIIAAAEGDK
-420 GFKSIEGVKN
+420 TGFKSIEGVKYSTQN
-430 YTTKTFRNEKTK
+430 SFRNEKTK
-442 KHYNLDG
+442 EYYDLDG
-449 EYDVLSITINKVDP
+449 DYDVLSITINKVDP
-463 KAIWNFSFTVAPLH
+463 KAIWNFSFTVAPMH
-477 YYSYEGAADEGE
+477 YYSYDGAGDEGE

-497 VKFNDSTFMNNVVN
+497 VKFNDSTFMNNVVK
-511 APSKIGVPVG
+511 APSKLGVPVG

-527 SRETGLGNDK
+527 SRETGLGNDL
-537 YPSKTEFLKNYRVY
+537 YPGKNEFLNNNRVY

-561 DGVVGGGPIQNA
+561 DGVENGGPIQNA

-584 SSVLLSSLEKNEIDV
+584 SSVLLQSLEKNEIDV
-599 GSPTATT
+599 GTPNATT

-612 NAATMSH
+612 NGATMSH
-619 LTSKMVWVNGYGYVG
+619 LTSKMVWTNGYGYVG
-634 INAGKIPDVWLRR
+634 INAGKIADVWLRR
-647 AIIKTMNTAMIMG
+647 AIIKAMNTDMIMG
-660 YYKSDDLASV
+660 YYKSDDLASI
-670 IYRPMSIQSWAYPDT
+670 IYRPMSIQSWAYPDSAT
-685 AGVFKGETLDGESI
+685 TYSGTTLDNYDV

-707 KEIADM
+707 REIVSM
-713 LAEHGYNVSADGKVL
+713 LAEHGYNVSADRSKVI
-728 SDPIG
+728 SDPNG
-733 NPIEEMTFTI
+733 KAIEEMTFTI

-754 MFKNAQEVLR
+754 MFKNAQEVLK
-764 KIGIK
+764 KIGIN

-818 GYREIKARKADE
+818 GYREIKADRAK
-830 YPYIN
+830 YG
-835 HYEYENRVIDKL
+835 YENQVIDEL
-847 SELID
+847 SALID
-852 QGRSTTVQNT
+852 QGRATTNQNT

-890 VYNKNKIDGAT
+890 VYNKNKIDTNT

>member
-1 MKSKFVA
+1 MKRKLVA
-8 GALIASM
+8 GALVASM
-15 AVAAL
+15 AIGIGAG
-20 ASCAKKK
+20 CNNKK
-27 PGGGNETTGGYQPTE
+27 PHTDDNTAGGYQPTE

-55 ADGVFNPYFSTAAY
+55 ADGVFNPYFSTASY

-84 EGTSYKYGDN
+84 EGTDYKYGDN
-94 YACVTKDLDITYLD
+94 YACVTKDLDITYID
-108 ASGKETNKETSA
+108 ASGKETKKEA
-120 KQTRYDFLIKKG
+120 LAQYTRYDFLIKKG
-132 VKFSDGKDLTI
+132 IKFSDGVDLTI

-181 KNAMSSI
+181 KGAMSTI
-188 DATATTNADARLRRV
+188 DATATTNADMRLLRI

-210 KLLAEFESVENIPAD
+210 ILIKEYGSVGNIPAN
-225 AGYVSGLEVYKNEIE
+225 AGYVSGLDQYKAEIE
-240 KDIKAFIPY
+240 SDIKAFIPY

-282 YNYGKVKRKTHPGTS
+282 YNYGKVKRKTHAGTS
-297 RYVKVDEKGNEV
+297 RYVKVDDAGNEV
-309 TTEQEDANDKLPEDK
+309 SIEQEDANDKLADDDPNK
-324 RKVYRYKIDW
+324 KTYRYKLDW
-334 EGTDYKT
+334 DGTTYHDDFAKLTTDEAKKDYAIKYIYKT
-341 IFAKFT
+341 
-347 SDAAKR
+347 
-353 EYAIN
+353 
-358 FVYESTTGFALDEE
+358 TTGFE
-372 FSLTDYGKIEKD
+372 LTEDFTIDYDKIEKD
-384 ALKNAIYG
+384 ALRKAIYG

-399 LYTNVQ
+399 LYTDIQ
-405 LEERSKIINAAEGSK
+405 LNERTKIIAAAEGDK
-420 GFKSIEGVKN
+420 TGFKSIEGVKYSTQN
-430 YTTKTFRNEKTK
+430 SFRNEKTK
-442 KHYNLDG
+442 EYYDLDG
-449 EYDVLSITINKVDP
+449 DYDVLSITINKVDP
-463 KAIWNFSFTVAPLH
+463 KAIWNFSFTVAPMH
-477 YYSYEGAADEGE
+477 YYSYDGAGDEGE

-497 VKFNDSTFMNNVVN
+497 VKFNDSKFMNNVVK
-511 APSKIGVPVG
+511 APSKLGVPVG

-527 SRETGLGNDK
+527 SRETGLGNDL
-537 YPSKTEFLKNYRVY
+537 YPGKNEFLNNNRVY

-561 DGVVGGGPIQNA
+561 DGVENGGPIQNA

-584 SSVLLSSLEKNEIDV
+584 SSVLLQSLEKNEIDV
-599 GSPTATT
+599 GTPNATT

-612 NAATMSH
+612 NGATMSH
-619 LTSKMVWVNGYGYVG
+619 LTSKMVWTNGYGYVG
-634 INAGKIPDVWLRR
+634 INAGKIADVWLRR
-647 AIIKTMNTAMIMG
+647 AIIKAMNTDMIMG
-660 YYKSDDLASV
+660 YYKSDDLASI
-670 IYRPMSIQSWAYPDT
+670 IYRPMSIQSWAYPDSAT
-685 AGVFKGETLDGESI
+685 TYSGTTLDNYDV

-707 KEIADM
+707 REIVSM
-713 LAEHGYNVSADGKVL
+713 LAEHGYNVSADGSKVI
-728 SDPIG
+728 SDPNG
-733 NPIEEMTFTI
+733 KAIEEMTFTI

-754 MFKNAQEVLR
+754 MFKNAQEVLK
-764 KIGIK
+764 KIGIN

-818 GYREIKARKADE
+818 GYREIKADRAK
-830 YPYIN
+830 YS
-835 HYEYENRVIDKL
+835 YENQVIDEL
-847 SELID
+847 SALID
-852 QGRSTTVQNT
+852 QGRATTTQNT

-890 VYNKNKIDGAT
+890 VYNKNKIDTNT

>member
-1 MKSKFVA
+1 MKRKLVA
-8 GALIASM
+8 GALVASM
-15 AVAAL
+15 AIGIGAG
-20 ASCAKKK
+20 CNNKK
-27 PGGGNETTGGYQPTE
+27 PHTDDNTAGGYQPTE

-55 ADGVFNPYFSTAAY
+55 ADGVFNPYFSTASY

-84 EGTSYKYGDN
+84 EGTDYKYGDN
-94 YACVTKDLDITYLD
+94 YACVTKDLDITYID
-108 ASGKETNKETSA
+108 ASGKETKKETSA
-120 KQTRYDFLIKKG
+120 QYTRYDFLIKKG
-132 VKFSDGKDLTI
+132 IKFSDGEDLTI
-143 KDVLFNLYLFLDT
+143 KDVLFNLYLFLDP

-181 KNAMSSI
+181 KGAMSTI
-188 DATATTNADARLRRV
+188 DATATTNADMRLLRI

-210 KLLAEFESVENIPAD
+210 ILIKEYGSVGNIPAN
-225 AGYVSGLEVYKNEIE
+225 AGYVSGLDQYKAEIE
-240 KDIKAFIPY
+240 SDIKAFIPY

-282 YNYGKVKRKTHPGTS
+282 YNYGKVKRKTHAGTS
-297 RYVKVDEKGNEV
+297 RYVKVDDAGNEV
-309 TTEQEDANDKLPEDK
+309 SIEQEDANDALADDDPNKK
-324 RKVYRYKIDW
+324 TYRYKLDW
-334 EGTDYKT
+334 DGTTYHDDFAKLTTDEAKKDYAIKYIYKT
-341 IFAKFT
+341 
-347 SDAAKR
+347 
-353 EYAIN
+353 
-358 FVYESTTGFALDEE
+358 TTGFE
-372 FSLTDYGKIEKD
+372 LTEDFTIDYDKIEKD
-384 ALKNAIYG
+384 ALRKAIYG

-399 LYTNVQ
+399 LYTDIQ
-405 LEERSKIINAAEGSK
+405 LNERSKIIAAADGDNT
-420 GFKSIEGVKN
+420 GFKSIEGVKYSTQN
-430 YTTKTFRNEKTK
+430 SFRNEKTK
-442 KHYNLDG
+442 EYYDLDG
-449 EYDVLSITINKVDP
+449 DYDVLSITINKVDP
-463 KAIWNFSFTVAPLH
+463 KAIWNFSFTVAPMH
-477 YYSYEGAADEGE
+477 YYSYDGAGDEGE

-497 VKFNDSTFMNNVVN
+497 VVFNSSSFMNDTVK
-511 APSKIGVPVG
+511 APSKLGVPVG

-527 SRETGLGNDK
+527 SRETGLGNDL
-537 YPSKTEFLKNYRVY
+537 YPGKNEFLNNNRVY

-561 DGVVGGGPIQNA
+561 DGVENGGPIQNA

-584 SSVLLSSLEKNEIDV
+584 SSVLLQSLEKNEIDV
-599 GSPTATT
+599 GTPNATT

-612 NAATMSH
+612 NGATMSH
-619 LTSKMVWVNGYGYVG
+619 LTSKMVWTNGYGYVG
-634 INAGKIPDVWLRR
+634 INAGKIADVWLRR
-647 AIIKTMNTAMIMG
+647 AIIKAMNTDMIMG
-660 YYKSDDLASV
+660 YYKSDDLASI
-670 IYRPMSIQSWAYPDT
+670 IYRPMSIQSWAYPDSAT
-685 AGVFKGETLDGESI
+685 TYSGTTLDNYDV

-707 KEIADM
+707 REIVSM
-713 LAEHGYNVSADGKVL
+713 LAEHGYNVSADGSKVI
-728 SDPIG
+728 SDP
-733 NPIEEMTFTI
+733 NEDSIEEMTFTI

-754 MFKNAQEVLR
+754 MFKNAQEVLK
-764 KIGIK
+764 KIGIT

-818 GYREIKARKADE
+818 GYREIKADRAK
-830 YPYIN
+830 YG
-835 HYEYENRVIDKL
+835 YENQVIDEL
-847 SELID
+847 SALID
-852 QGRSTTVQNT
+852 QGRATTNQNT

-890 VYNKNKIDGAT
+890 VYNKNKIDTNT

>member
-1 MKSKFVA
+1 MKRKLVA
-8 GALIASM
+8 GALVASM
-15 AVAAL
+15 AIGIGAG
-20 ASCAKKK
+20 CNNKK
-27 PGGGNETTGGYQPTE
+27 PHTDDNTAGGYQPTE

-55 ADGVFNPYFSTAAY
+55 ADGVFNPYFSTASY

-84 EGTSYKYGDN
+84 EGTDYKYGDN
-94 YACVTKDLDITYLD
+94 YACVTKDLDITYID
-108 ASGKETNKETSA
+108 ASGKETKKEA
-120 KQTRYDFLIKKG
+120 LAQYTRYDFLIKKG
-132 VKFSDGKDLTI
+132 IKFSDGVDLTI

-181 KNAMSSI
+181 KGAMSTI
-188 DATATTNADARLRRV
+188 DATATTNADMRLLRI

-210 KLLAEFESVENIPAD
+210 ILIKEYGSVGNIPAN
-225 AGYVSGLEVYKNEIE
+225 AGYVSGLDQYKAEIE
-240 KDIKAFIPY
+240 SDIKAFIPY

-282 YNYGKVKRKTHPGTS
+282 YNYGKVKRKTHAGTS
-297 RYVKVDEKGNEV
+297 RYVKVDDAGNEV
-309 TTEQEDANDKLPEDK
+309 SIEQEDANDKLADDDPNK
-324 RKVYRYKIDW
+324 KTYRYKLDW
-334 EGTDYKT
+334 DGTTYHDDFAKLTTDEAKKDYAIKYIYKT
-341 IFAKFT
+341 
-347 SDAAKR
+347 
-353 EYAIN
+353 
-358 FVYESTTGFALDEE
+358 TTGFE
-372 FSLTDYGKIEKD
+372 LTEDFTIDYDKIEKD
-384 ALKNAIYG
+384 ALRKAIYG

-399 LYTNVQ
+399 LYTDIQ
-405 LEERSKIINAAEGSK
+405 LNERTKIIAAAEGDK
-420 GFKSIEGVKN
+420 TGFKSIEGVKYSTQN
-430 YTTKTFRNEKTK
+430 SFRNEKTK
-442 KHYNLDG
+442 EYYDLDG
-449 EYDVLSITINKVDP
+449 DYDVLSITINKVDP
-463 KAIWNFSFTVAPLH
+463 KAIWNFSFTVAPMH
-477 YYSYEGAADEGE
+477 YYSYDGAGDEGE

-497 VKFNDSTFMNNVVN
+497 VKFNDSTFMNNVVK
-511 APSKIGVPVG
+511 APSKLGVPVG

-527 SRETGLGNDK
+527 SRETGLGNDL
-537 YPSKTEFLKNYRVY
+537 YPGKNEFLNNNRVY

-561 DGVVGGGPIQNA
+561 DGVENGGPIQNA

-584 SSVLLSSLEKNEIDV
+584 SSVLLQSLEKNEIDV
-599 GSPTATT
+599 GTPNATT

-612 NAATMSH
+612 NGATMSH
-619 LTSKMVWVNGYGYVG
+619 LTSKMVWTNGYGYVG
-634 INAGKIPDVWLRR
+634 INAGKIADVWLRR
-647 AIIKTMNTAMIMG
+647 AIIKAMNTDMIMG
-660 YYKSDDLASV
+660 YYKSDDLASI
-670 IYRPMSIQSWAYPDT
+670 IYRPMSIQSWAYPDSAT
-685 AGVFKGETLDGESI
+685 TYSGTTLDNYDV

-707 KEIADM
+707 REIVSM
-713 LAEHGYNVSADGKVL
+713 LAEHGYNVSADGSKVI
-728 SDPIG
+728 SDPNG
-733 NPIEEMTFTI
+733 KAIEEMTFTI

-754 MFKNAQEVLR
+754 MFKNAQEVLK
-764 KIGIK
+764 KIGIN

-818 GYREIKARKADE
+818 GYREIKADRAK
-830 YPYIN
+830 YS
-835 HYEYENRVIDKL
+835 YENQVIDEL
-847 SELID
+847 SALID
-852 QGRSTTVQNT
+852 QGRATTTQNT

-890 VYNKNKIDGAT
+890 VYNKNKIDTNT

>member
-1 MKSKFVA
+1 MKRKLVA
-8 GALIASM
+8 GALVASM
-15 AVAAL
+15 AIGIGAG
-20 ASCAKKK
+20 CKNKK
-27 PGGGNETTGGYQPTE
+27 PHTDDNTAGGYQPTE

-55 ADGVFNPYFSTAAY
+55 ADGVFNPYFSTASY

-84 EGTSYKYGDN
+84 EGTDYKYGDN
-94 YACVTKDLDITYLD
+94 YACVTKDLDITYID
-108 ASGKETNKETSA
+108 ASGKETKKEA
-120 KQTRYDFLIKKG
+120 LAQYTRYDFLIKKG
-132 VKFSDGKDLTI
+132 IKFSDGVDLTI

-181 KNAMSSI
+181 KGAMSTI
-188 DATATTNADARLRRV
+188 DATATTNADMRLLRI

-210 KLLAEFESVENIPAD
+210 ILIKEYGSVGNIPAN
-225 AGYVSGLEVYKNEIE
+225 AGYVSGLDQYKAEIE
-240 KDIKAFIPY
+240 SDIKAFIPY

-282 YNYGKVKRKTHPGTS
+282 YNYGKVKRKTHAGTS
-297 RYVKVDEKGNEV
+297 RYVRVDDAGNEV
-309 TTEQEDANDKLPEDK
+309 SIEQEDANDKLADDDPNK
-324 RKVYRYKIDW
+324 KTYRYKLDW
-334 EGTDYKT
+334 DGTTYHDDFAKLTTDEAKKDYAIKYIYKT
-341 IFAKFT
+341 
-347 SDAAKR
+347 
-353 EYAIN
+353 
-358 FVYESTTGFALDEE
+358 TTGFE
-372 FSLTDYGKIEKD
+372 LTEDFTIDYDKIEKD
-384 ALKNAIYG
+384 ALRKAIYG

-399 LYTNVQ
+399 LYTDIQ
-405 LEERSKIINAAEGSK
+405 LNERTKIIAAAEGDK
-420 GFKSIEGVKN
+420 TGFKSIEGVKYSTQN
-430 YTTKTFRNEKTK
+430 SFRNEKTK
-442 KHYNLDG
+442 EYYDLDG
-449 EYDVLSITINKVDP
+449 DYDVLSITINKVDP
-463 KAIWNFSFTVAPLH
+463 KAIWNFSFTVAPMH
-477 YYSYEGAADEGE
+477 YYSYDGAGDEGE

-497 VKFNDSTFMNNVVN
+497 VKFNDSKFMNNVVK
-511 APSKIGVPVG
+511 APSKLGVPVG

-527 SRETGLGNDK
+527 SRETGLGNDL
-537 YPSKTEFLKNYRVY
+537 YPGKNEFLNNNRVY

-561 DGVVGGGPIQNA
+561 DGVENGGPIQNA

-584 SSVLLSSLEKNEIDV
+584 SSVLLQSLEKNEIDV
-599 GSPTATT
+599 GTPNATT

-612 NAATMSH
+612 NGATMSH
-619 LTSKMVWVNGYGYVG
+619 LTSKMVWTNGYGYVG
-634 INAGKIPDVWLRR
+634 INAGKIADVWLRR
-647 AIIKTMNTAMIMG
+647 AIIKAMNTDMIMG
-660 YYKSDDLASV
+660 YYKSDDLASI
-670 IYRPMSIQSWAYPDT
+670 IYRPMSIQSWAYPDLAT
-685 AGVFKGETLDGESI
+685 TYSGTTLDNYDV

-707 KEIADM
+707 REIVSM
-713 LAEHGYNVSADGKVL
+713 LAEHGYNVSADGSKVI
-728 SDPIG
+728 SDPNG
-733 NPIEEMTFTI
+733 KAIEEMTFTI

-754 MFKNAQEVLR
+754 MFKNAQEVLK
-764 KIGIK
+764 KIGIT

-818 GYREIKARKADE
+818 GYREIKADRAK
-830 YPYIN
+830 YG
-835 HYEYENRVIDKL
+835 YENQVIDEL
-847 SELID
+847 SALID
-852 QGRSTTVQNT
+852 QGRATTNQNT

-890 VYNKNKIDGAT
+890 VYNKNKIDTNT

>member
-1 MKSKFVA
+1 MKRKLVA
-8 GALIASM
+8 GALVASM
-15 AVAAL
+15 AIGIGAG
-20 ASCAKKK
+20 CNNKK
-27 PGGGNETTGGYQPTE
+27 PHTDDNTAGGYQPTE

-55 ADGVFNPYFSTAAY
+55 ADGVFNPYFSTASY

-84 EGTSYKYGDN
+84 EGTDYKYGDN
-94 YACVTKDLDITYLD
+94 YACVTKDLDITYID
-108 ASGKETNKETSA
+108 ASGKETKKETSA
-120 KQTRYDFLIKKG
+120 QYTRYDFLIKKG
-132 VKFSDGKDLTI
+132 IKFSDGVDLTI

-181 KNAMSSI
+181 KGAMSTI
-188 DATATTNADARLRRV
+188 DATATTNADMRLLRI

-210 KLLAEFESVENIPAD
+210 ILIKEYGSVGNIPAN
-225 AGYVSGLEVYKNEIE
+225 AGYVSGLDQYKAEIE
-240 KDIKAFIPY
+240 SDIKAFIPY

-282 YNYGKVKRKTHPGTS
+282 YNYGKVKRKTHAGTS
-297 RYVKVDEKGNEV
+297 RYVRVDDAGNEV
-309 TTEQEDANDKLPEDK
+309 SIEQEDANDKLADDDPNK
-324 RKVYRYKIDW
+324 KTYRYKLDW
-334 EGTDYKT
+334 DGTTYHDDFAKLTTDEAKKDYAIKYIYKT
-341 IFAKFT
+341 
-347 SDAAKR
+347 
-353 EYAIN
+353 
-358 FVYESTTGFALDEE
+358 TTGFE
-372 FSLTDYGKIEKD
+372 LTEDFTIDYDKIEKD
-384 ALKNAIYG
+384 ALRKAIYG

-399 LYTNVQ
+399 LYTDIQ
-405 LEERSKIINAAEGSK
+405 LNERTKIIAAAEGDK
-420 GFKSIEGVKN
+420 TGFKSIEGVKYSTQN
-430 YTTKTFRNEKTK
+430 SFRNEKTK
-442 KHYNLDG
+442 EYYDLDG
-449 EYDVLSITINKVDP
+449 DYDVLSITINKVDP
-463 KAIWNFSFTVAPLH
+463 KAIWNFSFTVAPMH
-477 YYSYEGAADEGE
+477 YYSYDGAGDEGE

-497 VKFNDSTFMNNVVN
+497 VKFNDSKFMNNVVK
-511 APSKIGVPVG
+511 APSKLGVPVG

-527 SRETGLGNDK
+527 SRETGLGNDL
-537 YPSKTEFLKNYRVY
+537 YPGKNEFLNNNRVY

-561 DGVVGGGPIQNA
+561 DGVENGGPIQNA

-584 SSVLLSSLEKNEIDV
+584 SSVLLQSLEKNEIDV
-599 GSPTATT
+599 GTPNATT

-612 NAATMSH
+612 NGATMSH
-619 LTSKMVWVNGYGYVG
+619 LTSKMVWTNGYGYVG
-634 INAGKIPDVWLRR
+634 INAGKIADVWLRR
-647 AIIKTMNTAMIMG
+647 AIIKAMNTDMIMG
-660 YYKSDDLASV
+660 YYKSDDLASI
-670 IYRPMSIQSWAYPDT
+670 IYRPMSIQSWAYPDSAT
-685 AGVFKGETLDGESI
+685 TYSGTTLDNYDV

-707 KEIADM
+707 REIVSM
-713 LAEHGYNVSADGKVL
+713 LAEHGYNVSADGSKVI
-728 SDPIG
+728 SDPNG
-733 NPIEEMTFTI
+733 KAIEEMTFTI

-754 MFKNAQEVLR
+754 MFKNAQEVLK
-764 KIGIK
+764 KIGIT

-818 GYREIKARKADE
+818 GYREIKADRAK
-830 YPYIN
+830 YG
-835 HYEYENRVIDKL
+835 YENQVIDEL
-847 SELID
+847 SALID
-852 QGRSTTVQNT
+852 QGRATTTQNT

-890 VYNKNKIDGAT
+890 VYNKNKIDTNT

>member
-1 MKSKFVA
+1 MKRKLVA
-8 GALIASM
+8 GALVASM
-15 AVAAL
+15 AIGIGAG
-20 ASCAKKK
+20 CNNKK
-27 PGGGNETTGGYQPTE
+27 PHTDGNTAGGYQPTE

-55 ADGVFNPYFSTAAY
+55 ADGVFNPYFSTASY

-84 EGTSYKYGDN
+84 EGTDYKYGDN
-94 YACVTKDLDITYLD
+94 YACVTKDLDITYID
-108 ASGKETNKETSA
+108 ASGKETKKEA
-120 KQTRYDFLIKKG
+120 LAQYTRYDFLIKKG
-132 VKFSDGKDLTI
+132 IKFSDGVDLTI

-181 KNAMSSI
+181 KGAMSTI
-188 DATATTNADARLRRV
+188 DATATTNADMRLLRI

-210 KLLAEFESVENIPAD
+210 ILIKEYGSVGNIPAN
-225 AGYVSGLEVYKNEIE
+225 AGYVSGLDQYKAEIE
-240 KDIKAFIPY
+240 SDIKAFIPY

-282 YNYGKVKRKTHPGTS
+282 YNYGKVKRKTHAGTS
-297 RYVKVDEKGNEV
+297 RYVKVDDAGNEV
-309 TTEQEDANDKLPEDK
+309 SIEQEDANDALADDDPNKK
-324 RKVYRYKIDW
+324 TYRYKLDW
-334 EGTDYKT
+334 DGTTYHDDFAKLTTDEAKKDYAIKYIYKT
-341 IFAKFT
+341 
-347 SDAAKR
+347 
-353 EYAIN
+353 
-358 FVYESTTGFALDEE
+358 TTGFE
-372 FSLTDYGKIEKD
+372 LTEDFTIDYDKIEKD
-384 ALKNAIYG
+384 ALRKAIYG

-399 LYTNVQ
+399 LYTDIQ
-405 LEERSKIINAAEGSK
+405 LNERTKIIAAAEGDK
-420 GFKSIEGVKN
+420 TGFKSIEGVKYSTQN
-430 YTTKTFRNEKTK
+430 SFRNEKTK
-442 KHYNLDG
+442 EYYDLDG
-449 EYDVLSITINKVDP
+449 DYDVLSITINKVDP
-463 KAIWNFSFTVAPLH
+463 KAIWNFSFTVAPMH
-477 YYSYEGAADEGE
+477 YYSYDGAGDEGE

-497 VKFNDSTFMNNVVN
+497 VKFNDSTFMNNVVK
-511 APSKIGVPVG
+511 APSKLGVPVG

-527 SRETGLGNDK
+527 SRETGLGNDL
-537 YPSKTEFLKNYRVY
+537 YPGKNEFLNNNRVY

-561 DGVVGGGPIQNA
+561 DGVENGGPIQNA

-584 SSVLLSSLEKNEIDV
+584 SSVLLQSLEKNEIDV
-599 GSPTATT
+599 GTPNATT

-612 NAATMSH
+612 NGATMSH
-619 LTSKMVWVNGYGYVG
+619 LTSKMVWTNGYGYVG
-634 INAGKIPDVWLRR
+634 INAGKIADVWLRR
-647 AIIKTMNTAMIMG
+647 AIIKAMNTDMIMG
-660 YYKSDDLASV
+660 YYKSDDLASI
-670 IYRPMSIQSWAYPDT
+670 IYRPMSIQSWAYPDSAT
-685 AGVFKGETLDGESI
+685 TYSGTTLDNYDV

-707 KEIADM
+707 REIVSM
-713 LAEHGYNVSADGKVL
+713 LAEHNYNVSADRSKVI
-728 SDPIG
+728 SDPNG
-733 NPIEEMTFTI
+733 KAIEEMTFTI

-754 MFKNAQEVLR
+754 MFKNAQEVLK
-764 KIGIK
+764 KIGIN

-818 GYREIKARKADE
+818 GYREIKADRAK
-830 YPYIN
+830 YG
-835 HYEYENRVIDKL
+835 YENQVIDEL
-847 SELID
+847 SALID
-852 QGRSTTVQNT
+852 QGRATTTQNT

-890 VYNKNKIDGAT
+890 VYNKNKIDTNT

>member
-1 MKSKFVA
+1 MKRKLVA
-8 GALIASM
+8 GALVASM
-15 AVAAL
+15 AIGIGAG
-20 ASCAKKK
+20 CNNKK
-27 PGGGNETTGGYQPTE
+27 PHTDGNTAGGYQPTE

-55 ADGVFNPYFSTAAY
+55 ADGVFNPYFSTASY

-84 EGTSYKYGDN
+84 EGTDYKYGDN
-94 YACVTKDLDITYLD
+94 YACVTKDLDITYID
-108 ASGKETNKETSA
+108 ASGKETKKEA
-120 KQTRYDFLIKKG
+120 LAQYTRYDFLIKKG
-132 VKFSDGKDLTI
+132 IKFSDGVDLTI

-181 KNAMSSI
+181 KGAMSTI
-188 DATATTNADARLRRV
+188 DATATTNADMRLLRI

-210 KLLAEFESVENIPAD
+210 ILIKEYGSVGNIPAN
-225 AGYVSGLEVYKNEIE
+225 AGYVSGLDQYKAEIE
-240 KDIKAFIPY
+240 SDIKAFIPY

-282 YNYGKVKRKTHPGTS
+282 YNYGKVKRKTHAGTS
-297 RYVKVDEKGNEV
+297 RYVRVDDAGNEV
-309 TTEQEDANDKLPEDK
+309 SIEQEDANDKLADDDPNK
-324 RKVYRYKIDW
+324 KTYRYKLDW
-334 EGTDYKT
+334 DGTTYHDDFAKLTTDEDKKDYAIKYIYKT
-341 IFAKFT
+341 
-347 SDAAKR
+347 
-353 EYAIN
+353 
-358 FVYESTTGFALDEE
+358 TTGFE
-372 FSLTDYGKIEKD
+372 LTEDFTIDYDKIEKD
-384 ALKNAIYG
+384 ALRKAIYG

-399 LYTNVQ
+399 LYTDIQ
-405 LEERSKIINAAEGSK
+405 LNERTKIIAAAEGDK
-420 GFKSIEGVKN
+420 TGFKSIEGVKYSTQN
-430 YTTKTFRNEKTK
+430 SFRNEKTK
-442 KHYNLDG
+442 EYYDLDG
-449 EYDVLSITINKVDP
+449 DYDVLSITINKVDP
-463 KAIWNFSFTVAPLH
+463 KAIWNFSFTVAPMH
-477 YYSYEGAADEGE
+477 YYSYDGAGDEGE

-497 VKFNDSTFMNNVVN
+497 VKFNDSTFMNNVVK
-511 APSKIGVPVG
+511 APSKLGVPVG

-527 SRETGLGNDK
+527 SRETGLGNDL
-537 YPSKTEFLKNYRVY
+537 YPGKNEFLNNNRVY

-561 DGVVGGGPIQNA
+561 DGVENGGPIQNA

-584 SSVLLSSLEKNEIDV
+584 SSVLLQSLEKNEIDV
-599 GSPTATT
+599 GTPNATT

-612 NAATMSH
+612 NGATMSH
-619 LTSKMVWVNGYGYVG
+619 LTSKMVWTNGYGYVG
-634 INAGKIPDVWLRR
+634 INAGKIADVWLRR
-647 AIIKTMNTAMIMG
+647 AIIKAMNTDMIMG
-660 YYKSDDLASV
+660 YYKSDDLASI
-670 IYRPMSIQSWAYPDT
+670 IYRPMSIQSWAYPDSAT
-685 AGVFKGETLDGESI
+685 TYSGTTLDNYDV

-707 KEIADM
+707 REIVSM
-713 LAEHGYNVSADGKVL
+713 LAEHGYNVSADRSKVI
-728 SDPIG
+728 SDPNG
-733 NPIEEMTFTI
+733 KAIEEMTFTI

-754 MFKNAQEVLR
+754 MFKNAQEVLK
-764 KIGIK
+764 KIGIN

-818 GYREIKARKADE
+818 GYREIKADRTK
-830 YPYIN
+830 YS
-835 HYEYENRVIDKL
+835 YENQVIDEL
-847 SELID
+847 SALID
-852 QGRSTTVQNT
+852 QGRATTTQNT

-890 VYNKNKIDGAT
+890 VYNKNKIDTNT

>member
-1 MKSKFVA
+1 MKRKLVA
-8 GALIASM
+8 GALVASM
-15 AVAAL
+15 AIGIGAG
-20 ASCAKKK
+20 CKNKK
-27 PGGGNETTGGYQPTE
+27 PHTDDNTAGGYQPTE

-55 ADGVFNPYFSTAAY
+55 ADGVFNPYFSTASY

-84 EGTSYKYGDN
+84 EGTDYKYGDN
-94 YACVTKDLDITYLD
+94 YACVTKDLDITYID
-108 ASGKETNKETSA
+108 ASGKETKKEA
-120 KQTRYDFLIKKG
+120 LAQYTRYDFLIKKG
-132 VKFSDGKDLTI
+132 IKFSDGVDLTI

-181 KNAMSSI
+181 KGAMSTI
-188 DATATTNADARLRRV
+188 DATATTNADMRLLRI

-210 KLLAEFESVENIPAD
+210 ILIKEYGSVGNIPAN
-225 AGYVSGLEVYKNEIE
+225 AGYVSGLDQYKAEIE
-240 KDIKAFIPY
+240 SDIKAFIPY

-282 YNYGKVKRKTHPGTS
+282 YNYGKVKRKTHAGTS
-297 RYVKVDEKGNEV
+297 RYVKVDDAGNEV
-309 TTEQEDANDKLPEDK
+309 SIEQEDANDKLADDDPNK
-324 RKVYRYKIDW
+324 KTYRYKLDW
-334 EGTDYKT
+334 DGTTYHDDFAKLTTDEAKKDYAIKYIYKT
-341 IFAKFT
+341 
-347 SDAAKR
+347 
-353 EYAIN
+353 
-358 FVYESTTGFALDEE
+358 TTGFE
-372 FSLTDYGKIEKD
+372 LTEDFTIDYDKIEKD
-384 ALKNAIYG
+384 ALRKAIYG

-399 LYTNVQ
+399 LYTDIQ
-405 LEERSKIINAAEGSK
+405 LNERTKIIAAAEGDK
-420 GFKSIEGVKN
+420 TGFKSIEGVKYSTQN
-430 YTTKTFRNEKTK
+430 SFRNEKTK
-442 KHYNLDG
+442 EYYDLDG
-449 EYDVLSITINKVDP
+449 DYDVLSITINKVDP
-463 KAIWNFSFTVAPLH
+463 KAIWNFSFTVAPMH
-477 YYSYEGAADEGE
+477 YYSYDGAGDEGE

-497 VKFNDSTFMNNVVN
+497 VKFNDSKFMNNVVK
-511 APSKIGVPVG
+511 APSKLGVPVG

-527 SRETGLGNDK
+527 SRETGLGNDL
-537 YPSKTEFLKNYRVY
+537 YPGKNEFLNNNRVY

-561 DGVVGGGPIQNA
+561 DGVENGGPIQNA

-584 SSVLLSSLEKNEIDV
+584 SSVLLQSLEKNEIDV
-599 GSPTATT
+599 GTPNATT

-612 NAATMSH
+612 NGATMSH
-619 LTSKMVWVNGYGYVG
+619 LTSKMVWTNGYGYVG
-634 INAGKIPDVWLRR
+634 INAGKIADVWLRR
-647 AIIKTMNTAMIMG
+647 AIIKAMNTDMIMG
-660 YYKSDDLASV
+660 YYKSDDLASI
-670 IYRPMSIQSWAYPDT
+670 IYRPMSIQSWAYPDSAT
-685 AGVFKGETLDGESI
+685 TYSGTTLDNYDV

-707 KEIADM
+707 REIVSM
-713 LAEHGYNVSADGKVL
+713 LAEHGYNVSADGSKVI
-728 SDPIG
+728 SDPNG
-733 NPIEEMTFTI
+733 KAIEEMTFTI

-754 MFKNAQEVLR
+754 MFKNAQEVLK
-764 KIGIK
+764 KIGIN

-818 GYREIKARKADE
+818 GYREIKADRAK
-830 YPYIN
+830 YG
-835 HYEYENRVIDKL
+835 YENQVIDEL
-847 SELID
+847 SALID
-852 QGRSTTVQNT
+852 QGRATTTQNT

-890 VYNKNKIDGAT
+890 VYNKNKIDTNT

>member
-1 MKSKFVA
+1 MKRKLVA
-8 GALIASM
+8 GALVASM
-15 AVAAL
+15 AIGIGAG
-20 ASCAKKK
+20 CNNKK
-27 PGGGNETTGGYQPTE
+27 PHTDGNTAGGYQPTE

-55 ADGVFNPYFSTAAY
+55 ADGVFNPYFSTASY

-84 EGTSYKYGDN
+84 EGTDYKYGDN
-94 YACVTKDLDITYLD
+94 YACVTKDLDITYID
-108 ASGKETNKETSA
+108 ASGKETKKEA
-120 KQTRYDFLIKKG
+120 LAQYTRYDFLIKKG
-132 VKFSDGKDLTI
+132 IKFSDGVDLTI

-181 KNAMSSI
+181 KGAMSTI
-188 DATATTNADARLRRV
+188 DATATTNADMRLLRI

-210 KLLAEFESVENIPAD
+210 ILIKEYGSVGNIPAN
-225 AGYVSGLEVYKNEIE
+225 AGYVSGLDQYKAEIE
-240 KDIKAFIPY
+240 SDIKAFIPY

-282 YNYGKVKRKTHPGTS
+282 YNYGKVKRKTHAGTS
-297 RYVKVDEKGNEV
+297 RYVRVDDAGNEV
-309 TTEQEDANDKLPEDK
+309 SIEQEDANDKLADDDPNK
-324 RKVYRYKIDW
+324 KTYRYKLDW
-334 EGTDYKT
+334 DGTTYHDDFAKLTTDEDKKDYAIKYIYKT
-341 IFAKFT
+341 
-347 SDAAKR
+347 
-353 EYAIN
+353 
-358 FVYESTTGFALDEE
+358 TTGFE
-372 FSLTDYGKIEKD
+372 LTEDFTIDYDKIEKD
-384 ALKNAIYG
+384 ALRKAIYG

-399 LYTNVQ
+399 LYTDIQ
-405 LEERSKIINAAEGSK
+405 LNERTKIIAAAEGDK
-420 GFKSIEGVKN
+420 TGFKSIEGVKYSTQN
-430 YTTKTFRNEKTK
+430 SFRNEKTK
-442 KHYNLDG
+442 EYYDLDG
-449 EYDVLSITINKVDP
+449 DYDVLSITINKVDP
-463 KAIWNFSFTVAPLH
+463 KAIWNFSFTVAPMH
-477 YYSYEGAADEGE
+477 YYSYDGAGDEGE

-497 VKFNDSTFMNNVVN
+497 VKFNDSTFMNNVVK
-511 APSKIGVPVG
+511 APSKLGVPVG

-527 SRETGLGNDK
+527 SRETGLGNDL
-537 YPSKTEFLKNYRVY
+537 YPGKNEFLNNNRVY

-561 DGVVGGGPIQNA
+561 DGVENGGPIQNA

-584 SSVLLSSLEKNEIDV
+584 SSVLLQSLEKNEIDV
-599 GSPTATT
+599 GTPNATI

-612 NAATMSH
+612 NGATMSH
-619 LTSKMVWVNGYGYVG
+619 LTSKMVWTNGYGYVG
-634 INAGKIPDVWLRR
+634 INAGKIADVWLRR
-647 AIIKTMNTAMIMG
+647 AIIKAMNTDMIMG
-660 YYKSDDLASV
+660 YYKSDDLASI
-670 IYRPMSIQSWAYPDT
+670 IYRPMSIQSWAYPDSAT
-685 AGVFKGETLDGESI
+685 TYSGTTLDNYDV

-707 KEIADM
+707 REIVSM
-713 LAEHGYNVSADGKVL
+713 LAEHNYNVSADRSKVI
-728 SDPIG
+728 SDPNG
-733 NPIEEMTFTI
+733 KAIEEMTFTI

-754 MFKNAQEVLR
+754 MFKNAQEVLK
-764 KIGIK
+764 KIGIN

-818 GYREIKARKADE
+818 GYREIKADRAK
-830 YPYIN
+830 YG
-835 HYEYENRVIDKL
+835 YENQVIDEL
-847 SELID
+847 SALID
-852 QGRSTTVQNT
+852 QGRATTIQNT

-890 VYNKNKIDGAT
+890 VYNKNKIDTNT

>member
-1 MKSKFVA
+1 MKRKLVA
-8 GALIASM
+8 GALVASM
-15 AVAAL
+15 AIGIGAG
-20 ASCAKKK
+20 CNNKK
-27 PGGGNETTGGYQPTE
+27 PHTDDNTAGGYQPTE

-55 ADGVFNPYFSTAAY
+55 ADGVFNPYFSTASY

-84 EGTSYKYGDN
+84 EGTDYKYGDN
-94 YACVTKDLDITYLD
+94 YACITKDLDITYID
-108 ASGKETNKETSA
+108 ASGKETKKETSA
-120 KQTRYDFLIKKG
+120 QYTRYDFLIKKG
-132 VKFSDGKDLTI
+132 IKFSDGEDLTI
-143 KDVLFNLYLFLDT
+143 KDVLFNLYLFLDP

-181 KNAMSSI
+181 KGAMSTI
-188 DATATTNADARLRRV
+188 DATATTNADMRLLRI

-210 KLLAEFESVENIPAD
+210 ILIKEYGSVGNIPAN
-225 AGYVSGLEVYKNEIE
+225 AGFVSGLDQYKAEIE
-240 KDIKAFIPY
+240 SDIKAFIPY

-282 YNYGKVKRKTHPGTS
+282 YNYGKVKRKTHAGTS
-297 RYVKVDEKGNEV
+297 RYVKVDDAGNEV
-309 TTEQEDANDKLPEDK
+309 SIEQEDANDALADDDPNKK
-324 RKVYRYKIDW
+324 TYRYKLDW
-334 EGTDYKT
+334 DGTTYHDD
-341 IFAKFT
+341 FAKFT
-347 SDAAKR
+347 TDEDKKD
-353 EYAIN
+353 YAIK
-358 FVYESTTGFALDEE
+358 YIYKTTTGFE
-372 FSLTDYGKIEKD
+372 LTEDFTIDYDKIEKD
-384 ALKNAIYG
+384 ALRKAIYG

-399 LYTNVQ
+399 LYTDIQ
-405 LEERSKIINAAEGSK
+405 LNERSKIIAAADGDNT
-420 GFKSIEGVKN
+420 GFKSIEGVKYSTQN
-430 YTTKTFRNEKTK
+430 SFRNEKTK
-442 KHYNLDG
+442 EYYDLDG
-449 EYDVLSITINKVDP
+449 DYDVLSITINKVDP
-463 KAIWNFSFTVAPLH
+463 KAIWNFSFTVAPMH
-477 YYSYEGAADEGE
+477 YYSYDGAGDEGE

-497 VKFNDSTFMNNVVN
+497 VVFNSSSFMNDTVK
-511 APSKIGVPVG
+511 APSKLGVPVG

-527 SRETGLGNDK
+527 SRETGLGNDL
-537 YPSKTEFLKNYRVY
+537 YPGKNEFLNNNRVY

-561 DGVVGGGPIQNA
+561 DGVENGGPIQNA

-584 SSVLLSSLEKNEIDV
+584 SSVLLQSLEKNEIDV
-599 GSPTATT
+599 GTPNATT

-612 NAATMSH
+612 NGATMSH
-619 LTSKMVWVNGYGYVG
+619 LTSKMVWTNGYGYVG
-634 INAGKIPDVWLRR
+634 INAGKIADVWLRR
-647 AIIKTMNTAMIMG
+647 AIIKAMNTDMIMG
-660 YYKSDDLASV
+660 YYKSDDLASI
-670 IYRPMSIQSWAYPDT
+670 IYRPMSIQSWAYPDSAT
-685 AGVFKGETLDGESI
+685 TYSGTTLDNYDV

-707 KEIADM
+707 REIVSM
-713 LAEHGYNVSADGKVL
+713 LAEHGYNVSADGSKVI
-728 SDPIG
+728 SDP
-733 NPIEEMTFTI
+733 NEDSIEEMTFTI

-754 MFKNAQEVLR
+754 MFKNAQEVLK
-764 KIGIK
+764 KIGIT

-818 GYREIKARKADE
+818 GYREIKADRAK
-830 YPYIN
+830 YG
-835 HYEYENRVIDKL
+835 YENQVIDEL
-847 SELID
+847 SALID
-852 QGRSTTVQNT
+852 QGRATTNQNT

-890 VYNKNKIDGAT
+890 VYNKNKIDTNT

>member
-1 MKSKFVA
+1 MKRKLVA
-8 GALIASM
+8 GALVASM
-15 AVAAL
+15 AIGIGAG
-20 ASCAKKK
+20 CNNKK
-27 PGGGNETTGGYQPTE
+27 PHTDGNTAGGYQPTE

-55 ADGVFNPYFSTAAY
+55 ADGVFNPYFSTASY

-84 EGTSYKYGDN
+84 EGTDYKYGDN
-94 YACVTKDLDITYLD
+94 YACVTKDLDITYID
-108 ASGKETNKETSA
+108 ASGKETKKEA
-120 KQTRYDFLIKKG
+120 LAQYTRYDFLIKKG
-132 VKFSDGKDLTI
+132 IKFSDGVDLTI

-181 KNAMSSI
+181 KGAMSTI
-188 DATATTNADARLRRV
+188 DATATTNADMRLLRI

-210 KLLAEFESVENIPAD
+210 ILIKEYGSVDNIPAN
-225 AGYVSGLEVYKNEIE
+225 AGYVSGLDQYKAEIE
-240 KDIKAFIPY
+240 SDIKAFIPY

-282 YNYGKVKRKTHPGTS
+282 YNYGKVKRKTHAGTS
-297 RYVKVDEKGNEV
+297 RYVRVDDAGNEV
-309 TTEQEDANDKLPEDK
+309 SIEQEDANDKLADDDPNK
-324 RKVYRYKIDW
+324 KTYRYKLDW
-334 EGTDYKT
+334 DGTTYHDDFAKLTTDEAKKDYAIKYIYKT
-341 IFAKFT
+341 
-347 SDAAKR
+347 
-353 EYAIN
+353 
-358 FVYESTTGFALDEE
+358 TTGFE
-372 FSLTDYGKIEKD
+372 LTEDFTIDYDKIEKD
-384 ALKNAIYG
+384 ALRKAIYG

-399 LYTNVQ
+399 LYTDIQ
-405 LEERSKIINAAEGSK
+405 LNERTKIIAAAEGDK
-420 GFKSIEGVKN
+420 TGFKSIEGVKYSTQN
-430 YTTKTFRNEKTK
+430 SFRNEKTK
-442 KHYNLDG
+442 EYYDLDG
-449 EYDVLSITINKVDP
+449 DYDVLSITINKVDP
-463 KAIWNFSFTVAPLH
+463 KAIWNFSFTVAPMH
-477 YYSYEGAADEGE
+477 YYSYDGAGDEGE

-497 VKFNDSTFMNNVVN
+497 VKFNDSKFMNNVVK
-511 APSKIGVPVG
+511 APSKLGVPVG

-527 SRETGLGNDK
+527 SRETGLGNDL
-537 YPSKTEFLKNYRVY
+537 YPGKNEFLNNNRVY

-561 DGVVGGGPIQNA
+561 DGVENGGPIQNA

-584 SSVLLSSLEKNEIDV
+584 SSVLLQSLEKNEIDV
-599 GSPTATT
+599 GTPNATT

-612 NAATMSH
+612 NGATMSH
-619 LTSKMVWVNGYGYVG
+619 LTSKMVWTNGYGYVG
-634 INAGKIPDVWLRR
+634 INAGKIADVWLRR
-647 AIIKTMNTAMIMG
+647 AIIKAMNTDMIMG
-660 YYKSDDLASV
+660 YYKSDDLASI
-670 IYRPMSIQSWAYPDT
+670 IYRPMSIQSWAYPDSAT
-685 AGVFKGETLDGESI
+685 TYSGTTLDNYDV

-707 KEIADM
+707 REIVSM
-713 LAEHGYNVSADGKVL
+713 LAEHGYNVSADRSKVI
-728 SDPIG
+728 SDPNG
-733 NPIEEMTFTI
+733 KAIEEMTFTI

-754 MFKNAQEVLR
+754 MFKNAQEVLK
-764 KIGIK
+764 KIGIN

-818 GYREIKARKADE
+818 GYREIKADRTK
-830 YPYIN
+830 YG
-835 HYEYENRVIDKL
+835 YENQVIDEL
-847 SELID
+847 SALID
-852 QGRSTTVQNT
+852 QGRATTTQNT

-890 VYNKNKIDGAT
+890 VYNKNKIDTNT

>member
-1 MKSKFVA
+1 MKRKLVA
-8 GALIASM
+8 GALVASM
-15 AVAAL
+15 AIGIGAGCN
-20 ASCAKKK
+20 SKK
-27 PGGGNETTGGYQPTE
+27 PHTDGNTAGGYQPTE

-55 ADGVFNPYFSTAAY
+55 VDGVFNPYFSTASY

-84 EGTSYKYGDN
+84 EGTDYKYGDN
-94 YACVTKDLDITYLD
+94 YACVTKDLDITYID
-108 ASGKETNKETSA
+108 ASGKETKKETSA
-120 KQTRYDFLIKKG
+120 QYTRYDFLIKKG
-132 VKFSDGKDLTI
+132 IKFSDGEDLTI
-143 KDVLFNLYLFLDT
+143 KDVLFNLYLFLDP

-181 KNAMSSI
+181 KGAMSTI
-188 DATATTNADARLRRV
+188 DATATTNADMRLLRI

-210 KLLAEFESVENIPAD
+210 ILIKEYGSVGNIPAN
-225 AGYVSGLEVYKNEIE
+225 AGYVSGLDQYKAEIE
-240 KDIKAFIPY
+240 SDIKAFIPY

-282 YNYGKVKRKTHPGTS
+282 YNYGKVKRKTHAGTS
-297 RYVKVDEKGNEV
+297 RYVKVDDAGNEV
-309 TTEQEDANDKLPEDK
+309 SIEQEDANDALADNDPNKK
-324 RKVYRYKIDW
+324 TYRYKLDW
-334 EGTDYKT
+334 DGTTYHDDFAKLTTDEAKKDYAIKYIYKT
-341 IFAKFT
+341 
-347 SDAAKR
+347 
-353 EYAIN
+353 
-358 FVYESTTGFALDEE
+358 TTGFE
-372 FSLTDYGKIEKD
+372 LTEDFTIDYDKIEKD
-384 ALKNAIYG
+384 ALRKAIYG

-399 LYTNVQ
+399 LYTDIQ
-405 LEERSKIINAAEGSK
+405 LNERSKIIAAADGDNT
-420 GFKSIEGVKN
+420 GFKSIEGVKYSTQN
-430 YTTKTFRNEKTK
+430 SFRNEKTK
-442 KHYNLDG
+442 EYYDLDG
-449 EYDVLSITINKVDP
+449 DYDVLSITINKVDP
-463 KAIWNFSFTVAPLH
+463 KAIWNFSFTVAPMH
-477 YYSYEGAADEGE
+477 YYSYDGAGDEGE

-497 VKFNDSTFMNNVVN
+497 VVFNSSSFMNDTVK
-511 APSKIGVPVG
+511 APSKLGVPVG

-527 SRETGLGNDK
+527 SRETGLGNDL
-537 YPSKTEFLKNYRVY
+537 YPGKNEFLNNNRVY

-561 DGVVGGGPIQNA
+561 DGVENGGPIQNA

-584 SSVLLSSLEKNEIDV
+584 SSVLLQSLEKNEIDV
-599 GSPTATT
+599 GTPNATT

-612 NAATMSH
+612 NGATMSH
-619 LTSKMVWVNGYGYVG
+619 LTSKMVWTNGYGYVG
-634 INAGKIPDVWLRR
+634 INAGKIADVWLRR
-647 AIIKTMNTAMIMG
+647 AIIKAMNTDMIMG
-660 YYKSDDLASV
+660 YYKSDDLASI
-670 IYRPMSIQSWAYPDT
+670 IYRPMSIQSWAYPDSAT
-685 AGVFKGETLDGESI
+685 TYSGTTLDNYDV

-707 KEIADM
+707 REIVSM
-713 LAEHGYNVSADGKVL
+713 LAEHGYNVSADGSKVI
-728 SDPIG
+728 SDP
-733 NPIEEMTFTI
+733 NSHSIEEMTFTI

-754 MFKNAQEVLR
+754 MFKNAQEVLK
-764 KIGIK
+764 KIGIT

-818 GYREIKARKADE
+818 GYREIKADRAK
-830 YPYIN
+830 YG
-835 HYEYENRVIDKL
+835 YENQVIDEL
-847 SELID
+847 SALID
-852 QGRSTTVQNT
+852 QGRATTNQNT

-890 VYNKNKIDGAT
+890 VYNKNKIDTNT

>member
-1 MKSKFVA
+1 MKRKLVA
-8 GALIASM
+8 GALVASM
-15 AVAAL
+15 AIGIGAG
-20 ASCAKKK
+20 CNNKK
-27 PGGGNETTGGYQPTE
+27 PHTDNNTTGGYQPTE

-55 ADGVFNPYFSTAAY
+55 ADGVFNPYFSTASY

-84 EGTSYKYGDN
+84 EGTDYKYGDN
-94 YACVTKDLDITYLD
+94 YACVTKDLDITYID
-108 ASGKETNKETSA
+108 ASGKETKKETSA
-120 KQTRYDFLIKKG
+120 QYTRYDFLIKKG
-132 VKFSDGKDLTI
+132 IKFSDGVDLTI

-181 KNAMSSI
+181 KGAMSTI
-188 DATATTNADARLRRV
+188 DATATTNADMRLLRI

-210 KLLAEFESVENIPAD
+210 ILIKEYGSVGNIPAN
-225 AGYVSGLEVYKNEIE
+225 AGYVSGLDQYKAEIE
-240 KDIKAFIPY
+240 SDIKAFIPY

-282 YNYGKVKRKTHPGTS
+282 YNYGKVKRKTHAGTS
-297 RYVKVDEKGNEV
+297 RYVRVDDAGNEV
-309 TTEQEDANDKLPEDK
+309 SIEQEDANDKLADDDPNK
-324 RKVYRYKIDW
+324 KTYRYKLDW
-334 EGTDYKT
+334 DGTTYHDDFAKLTTDEAKKDYAIKYIYKT
-341 IFAKFT
+341 
-347 SDAAKR
+347 
-353 EYAIN
+353 
-358 FVYESTTGFALDEE
+358 TTGFE
-372 FSLTDYGKIEKD
+372 LTEDFTIDYDKIEKD
-384 ALKNAIYG
+384 ALRKAIYG

-399 LYTNVQ
+399 LYTDIQ
-405 LEERSKIINAAEGSK
+405 LNERTKIIAAAEGDK
-420 GFKSIEGVKN
+420 TGFKSIEGVKYSTQN
-430 YTTKTFRNEKTK
+430 SFRNEKTK
-442 KHYNLDG
+442 EYYDLDG
-449 EYDVLSITINKVDP
+449 DYDVLSITINKVDP
-463 KAIWNFSFTVAPLH
+463 KAIWNFSFTVAPMH
-477 YYSYEGAADEGE
+477 YYSYDGAGDEGE

-497 VKFNDSTFMNNVVN
+497 VKFNDSTFMNNVVK
-511 APSKIGVPVG
+511 APSKLGVPVG

-527 SRETGLGNDK
+527 SRETGLGNDL
-537 YPSKTEFLKNYRVY
+537 YPGKNEFLNNNRVY

-561 DGVVGGGPIQNA
+561 DGVENGGPIQNA

-584 SSVLLSSLEKNEIDV
+584 SSVLLQSLEKNEIDV
-599 GSPTATT
+599 GTPNATT

-612 NAATMSH
+612 NGATMSH
-619 LTSKMVWVNGYGYVG
+619 LTSKMVWTNGYGYVG
-634 INAGKIPDVWLRR
+634 INAGKIADVWLRR
-647 AIIKTMNTAMIMG
+647 AIIKAMNTDMIMG
-660 YYKSDDLASV
+660 YYKSDDLASI
-670 IYRPMSIQSWAYPDT
+670 IYRPMSIQSWAYPDSAT
-685 AGVFKGETLDGESI
+685 TYSGTTLDNYDV

-707 KEIADM
+707 REIVSM
-713 LAEHGYNVSADGKVL
+713 LAEHGYNVSADRSKVI
-728 SDPIG
+728 SDPNG
-733 NPIEEMTFTI
+733 KAIEEMTFTI

-754 MFKNAQEVLR
+754 MFKNAQEVLK
-764 KIGIK
+764 KIGIN

-818 GYREIKARKADE
+818 GYREIKADRAK
-830 YPYIN
+830 YG
-835 HYEYENRVIDKL
+835 YENQVIDEL
-847 SELID
+847 SALID
-852 QGRSTTVQNT
+852 QGRATTNQNT

-890 VYNKNKIDGAT
+890 VYNKNKIDTNT